1 MKALFRAL
9 LAIVGVLALVVVAGV
24 IYVTTFLDPNDL
36 KPRLVKAVKDQA
48 GLELALNGPLDWSF
62 YPRLGVSVED
72 AQTWLP
78 EQAHDQTPFASF
90 KRAEVGVSFAPL
102 LSGEVEVEGVFLDG
116 LKLDLKRDADGRG
129 NWESLLQHAADAA
142 ESGAADKALPPAKSA
157 GVAMA
162 DETQGDAGVSDGAE
176 GMAVNLDI
184 ASIQVTNGQ
193 ITYQDAASGLDM
205 TLNELALSSSN
216 VSPTKAFPVELSF
229 VAEGREPELR
239 STINLDGKV
248 ALDLQNGRHVLTGIS
263 LDTATSMPSLSEQSQ
278 QLALEIDTL
287 TLDTEQQRY
296 RIEGGELDASLN
308 EPSLGEKALPVK
320 ATFGAEADLAEGTAT
335 LSDLLLTSGSDLR
348 LSGALKASDITGE
361 ALSYSGQF
369 KLAPLSPKAW
379 MTRVGM
385 QAPQT
390 ARGDALTSLAFSSP
404 LKGDLSQVQLTN
416 LVMALDDTTINGR
429 LGSSFDASQI
439 TFDLDVDALNLD
451 DYLPPQTSEKTANLG
466 TGVTAGLVAPAYAAD
481 GDAEVLP
488 VELLRTLGLKG
499 QLDIANLT
507 ASGLEMRK
515 VSAKLSGQPGL
526 QQLDSLTASLY
537 GGSLAASAR
546 IDSRKTPLTM
556 SFGEKLTNLDIAP
569 FLKALAPEQDDILR
583 GRLTLNGD
591 YTTSTNQLDSMKRN
605 LNGSGDFEIRNG
617 EILDVNVSEK
627 MCTTVA
633 TLSGKTSSR
642 DWAAN
647 TPLERAQ
654 GSFKV
659 TNGVISNQDLALAI
673 PGIALD
679 GKGQLNLPTEAFD
692 YNVAARFI
700 EGTDDAACEVN
711 PRLVKLRFPVQCQG
725 NLSGEPGEWCGFDQK
740 GFQTAAAELA
750 KDEAKRKAGE
760 KVSEKLDEKL
770 DEDTRKKIDD
780 KLGEGASDKLKGA
793 IQGLFN

>member
-72 AQTWLP
+72 AEAWLP
-78 EQAHDQTPFASF
+78 EQERDQSPFASF
-90 KRAEVGVSFAPL
+90 TRAEVGVSFTPL

-116 LKLDLKRDADGRG
+116 LKLALERDAQGRG
-129 NWESLLQHAADAA
+129 NWESLLEHAATAA
-142 ESGAADKALPPAKSA
+142 DSGAADEALPPAKSA
-157 GVAMA
+157 GVALA
-162 DETQGDAGVSDGAE
+162 DDTTPSVQNGAGS
-176 GMAVNLDI
+176 MAVNLDI
-184 ASIQVTNGQ
+184 ASVQVTNGQ
-193 ITYQDAASGLDM
+193 IAYQDAASGLEM
-205 TLNELALSSSN
+205 TLNDVALTSSN
-216 VSPTKAFPVELSF
+216 VSPDKAFPVELSF
-229 VAEGREPELR
+229 VADGREPELQ
-239 STINLDGKV
+239 STVSLDGKV
-248 ALDLQNGRHVLTGIS
+248 ALDLQGGRHVLTGVS
-263 LDTATSMPSLSEQSQ
+263 LDTTTRMPSLGDKDQSV
-278 QLALEIDTL
+278 ALDIDTL
-287 TLDTEQQRY
+287 TLDTDKQLY
-296 RIEGGELDASLN
+296 LADGAELDATLHQAA
-308 EPSLGEKALPVK
+308 LGDKALPLK
-320 ATFGAEADLAEGTAT
+320 ATIGAEADLAAGTANLET
-335 LSDLLLTSGSDLR
+335 LLLTSGSDLR
-348 LSGALKASDITGE
+348 LSGALKAKDITGD

-385 QAPQT
+385 EAPQT
-390 ARGDALTSLAFSSP
+390 AKSSALTSLAFSSP
-404 LKGDLSQVQLTN
+404 FKGDMSQVQLTN

-451 DYLPPQTSEKTANLG
+451 DYLAPAGADEKTASLG
-466 TGVTAGLVAPAYAAD
+466 EALTAGVIAPVYAAD
-481 GDAEVLP
+481 GDAELLP
-488 VELLRTLGLKG
+488 VALLKTLGLQG
-499 QLDIANLT
+499 QLDIGTLI
-507 ASGLEMRK
+507 ASGLEMSK
-515 VSAKLSGQPGL
+515 VTAKLSGQPGV

-537 GGSLAASAR
+537 GGSLAANAR
-546 IDSRKTPLTM
+546 IDSRKTPLSM

-569 FLKALAPEQDDILR
+569 FLKALAPEQKDILR

-591 YTTSTNQLDSMKRN
+591 YTTSTNQIDSIKRN
-605 LNGSGDFEIRNG
+605 LNGKGNFEIRNG
-617 EILDVNVSEK
+617 EVLDVNISKE
-627 MCTTVA
+627 MCTAVA

-642 DWAAN
+642 EWKAN

-654 GSFKV
+654 GSFTV

-700 EGTDDAACEVN
+700 EGADDAACEVN
-711 PRLVKLRFPVQCQG
+711 PRLIKLRFPVQCQG

-740 GFQTAAAELA
+740 GFQSAAAELA

>member
-72 AQTWLP
+72 AEAWLP
-78 EQAHDQTPFASF
+78 EQERDQSPFASF
-90 KRAEVGVSFAPL
+90 TRAEVGVSFTPL

-116 LKLDLKRDADGRG
+116 LKLALERDAQGRG
-129 NWESLLQHAADAA
+129 NWESLLEHAATAA
-142 ESGAADKALPPAKSA
+142 DSGAADEALPPAKSA
-157 GVAMA
+157 GVALA
-162 DETQGDAGVSDGAE
+162 DDTTPSVQNGAGS
-176 GMAVNLDI
+176 MAVNLDI
-184 ASIQVTNGQ
+184 ASVQVTNGQ
-193 ITYQDAASGLDM
+193 IAYQDAASGLDM
-205 TLNELALSSSN
+205 TLNDVALTSSN
-216 VSPTKAFPVELSF
+216 VSPDKAFPVELSF
-229 VAEGREPELR
+229 VADGREPELQ
-239 STINLDGKV
+239 STVSLDGKV
-248 ALDLQNGRHVLTGIS
+248 ALDLQGGRHVLSGVS
-263 LDTATSMPSLSEQSQ
+263 LDTTTRMPSLGDKDQTV
-278 QLALEIDTL
+278 ALDIDTL
-287 TLDTEQQRY
+287 TLDTDKQLY
-296 RIEGGELDASLN
+296 LADGAELDATLHQAA
-308 EPSLGEKALPVK
+308 LGDKALPLK
-320 ATFGAEADLAEGTAT
+320 ATFGAEADLAAGTAN
-335 LSDLLLTSGSDLR
+335 LENLLLTSGSDLR
-348 LSGALKASDITGE
+348 LSGALKAKDITGD

-379 MTRVGM
+379 MARVGM
-385 QAPQT
+385 EAPQT
-390 ARGDALTSLAFSSP
+390 AKSSALTSLAFSSP
-404 LKGDLSQVQLTN
+404 FKGDMSQVQLTN

-451 DYLPPQTSEKTANLG
+451 DYLAPAGADEKTASLG
-466 TGVTAGLVAPAYAAD
+466 EALTAGVIAPVYAAD
-481 GDAEVLP
+481 GDAELLP
-488 VELLRTLGLKG
+488 VALLKTLGLQG
-499 QLDIANLT
+499 QLDIGTLI
-507 ASGLEMRK
+507 ASGLEMSK
-515 VSAKLSGQPGL
+515 VTAKLSGQPGV

-537 GGSLAASAR
+537 GGSLAANAR
-546 IDSRKTPLTM
+546 IDSRKTPLSM

-569 FLKALAPEQDDILR
+569 FLKALAPEQKDILR

-591 YTTSTNQLDSMKRN
+591 YTTSTNQIDSIKRN
-605 LNGSGDFEIRNG
+605 LNGKGNFEIRNG
-617 EILDVNVSEK
+617 EVLDVNISRE
-627 MCTTVA
+627 MCTAVA

-642 DWAAN
+642 EWKAN

-654 GSFKV
+654 GSFTV

-700 EGTDDAACEVN
+700 EGADDAACEVN
-711 PRLVKLRFPVQCQG
+711 PRLIKLRFPVQCQG

-740 GFQTAAAELA
+740 GFQSAAAELA

>member
-72 AQTWLP
+72 AEAWLP
-78 EQAHDQTPFASF
+78 EQERDQSPFASF
-90 KRAEVGVSFAPL
+90 TRAEVGVSFTPL

-116 LKLDLKRDADGRG
+116 LKLALERDAQGRG
-129 NWESLLQHAADAA
+129 NWESLLEHAATAA
-142 ESGAADKALPPAKSA
+142 DSGAADEALPPAKSA
-157 GVAMA
+157 GVALA
-162 DETQGDAGVSDGAE
+162 DDTTPSVQNGAGS
-176 GMAVNLDI
+176 MAVNLDI
-184 ASIQVTNGQ
+184 ASVQVTNGQ
-193 ITYQDAASGLDM
+193 IAYQDAASGLDM
-205 TLNELALSSSN
+205 TLNDVALTSSN
-216 VSPTKAFPVELSF
+216 VSPDKAFPVELSF
-229 VAEGREPELR
+229 VADGREPELQ
-239 STINLDGKV
+239 STVSLDGKV
-248 ALDLQNGRHVLTGIS
+248 ALDLQGGRHVLTGVS
-263 LDTATSMPSLSEQSQ
+263 LDTTTRMPSLGDKDQSV
-278 QLALEIDTL
+278 ALDIDTL
-287 TLDTEQQRY
+287 TLDTDKQLY
-296 RIEGGELDASLN
+296 LADGAELDATLHQAA
-308 EPSLGEKALPVK
+308 LGDKALPLK
-320 ATFGAEADLAEGTAT
+320 ATFGAEADLAAGTAN
-335 LSDLLLTSGSDLR
+335 LENLLLTSGSDLR
-348 LSGALKASDITGE
+348 LSGALKAKDITGD

-385 QAPQT
+385 EAPQT
-390 ARGDALTSLAFSSP
+390 AKSSALTSLAFSSP
-404 LKGDLSQVQLTN
+404 FKGDMSQVQLTN

-451 DYLPPQTSEKTANLG
+451 DYLAPAGADEKTASLG
-466 TGVTAGLVAPAYAAD
+466 EALTAGVIAPVYAAD
-481 GDAEVLP
+481 GDAELLP
-488 VELLRTLGLKG
+488 VALLKTLGLQG
-499 QLDIANLT
+499 QLDIGTLIAT
-507 ASGLEMRK
+507 GLEMSK
-515 VSAKLSGQPGL
+515 VTAKLSGQPGV

-537 GGSLAASAR
+537 GGSLAANAR
-546 IDSRKTPLTM
+546 IDSRKTPLSM

-569 FLKALAPEQDDILR
+569 FLKALAPEQKDILR

-591 YTTSTNQLDSMKRN
+591 YTTSTNQIDSIKRN
-605 LNGSGDFEIRNG
+605 LNGKGNFEIRNG
-617 EILDVNVSEK
+617 EVLDVNISKE
-627 MCTTVA
+627 MCTAVA

-642 DWAAN
+642 EWKAN

-654 GSFKV
+654 GSFTV

-700 EGTDDAACEVN
+700 EGADDAACEVN
-711 PRLVKLRFPVQCQG
+711 PRLIKLRFPVQCQG

-740 GFQTAAAELA
+740 GFQSAAAELA

-793 IQGLFN
+793 IKGLFN

>member
-72 AQTWLP
+72 AEAWLP
-78 EQAHDQTPFASF
+78 EQERDQSPFASF
-90 KRAEVGVSFAPL
+90 TRAEVGVSFTPL

-116 LKLDLKRDADGRG
+116 LKLALERDAQGRG
-129 NWESLLQHAADAA
+129 NWESLLEHAATAA
-142 ESGAADKALPPAKSA
+142 DSGAADEALPPAKSA
-157 GVAMA
+157 GVALA
-162 DETQGDAGVSDGAE
+162 DDTTPSVQNGAGS
-176 GMAVNLDI
+176 MAVNLDI
-184 ASIQVTNGQ
+184 ASVQVTNGQ
-193 ITYQDAASGLDM
+193 IAYQDAASGLDM
-205 TLNELALSSSN
+205 TLNDVALTSSN
-216 VSPTKAFPVELSF
+216 VSPDKAFPVELSF
-229 VAEGREPELR
+229 VADGREPELQ
-239 STINLDGKV
+239 STVSLDGKV
-248 ALDLQNGRHVLTGIS
+248 ALDLQGGRHVLTGVS
-263 LDTATSMPSLSEQSQ
+263 LDTTTRMPSLGDKDQSV
-278 QLALEIDTL
+278 ALDIDTL
-287 TLDTEQQRY
+287 TLDTDKQLY
-296 RIEGGELDASLN
+296 LADGAELDATLHQAA
-308 EPSLGEKALPVK
+308 LGDKALPLK
-320 ATFGAEADLAEGTAT
+320 ATFGAEADLAAGTAN
-335 LSDLLLTSGSDLR
+335 LENLLLTSGSDLR
-348 LSGALKASDITGE
+348 LSGALKAKDITGD

-385 QAPQT
+385 EAPQT
-390 ARGDALTSLAFSSP
+390 AKSSALTSLAFSSP
-404 LKGDLSQVQLTN
+404 FKGDMSQVQLTN

-451 DYLPPQTSEKTANLG
+451 DYLAPAGADEKTASLG
-466 TGVTAGLVAPAYAAD
+466 EALTAGVIAPVYAAD
-481 GDAEVLP
+481 GDAELLP
-488 VELLRTLGLKG
+488 VALLKTLGLQG
-499 QLDIANLT
+499 QLDIGTLI
-507 ASGLEMRK
+507 ASGLEMSK
-515 VSAKLSGQPGL
+515 VTAKLSGQPGV
-526 QQLDSLTASLY
+526 QQLDSLTATLY
-537 GGSLAASAR
+537 GGSLAANAR
-546 IDSRKTPLTM
+546 IDSRKTPLSM

-569 FLKALAPEQDDILR
+569 FLKALAPEQKDILR

-591 YTTSTNQLDSMKRN
+591 YTTSTNQIDSIKRN
-605 LNGSGDFEIRNG
+605 LNGKGNFEIRNG
-617 EILDVNVSEK
+617 EVLDVNISKE
-627 MCTTVA
+627 MCTAVA

-642 DWAAN
+642 EWKAN

-654 GSFKV
+654 GSFTV

-700 EGTDDAACEVN
+700 EGADDAACEVN
-711 PRLVKLRFPVQCQG
+711 PRLIKLRFPVQCQG

-740 GFQTAAAELA
+740 GFQSAAAELA

>member
-72 AQTWLP
+72 AEAWLP
-78 EQAHDQTPFASF
+78 EQERDQSPFASF
-90 KRAEVGVSFAPL
+90 TRAEVGVSFTPL

-116 LKLDLKRDADGRG
+116 LKLALERDAQGRG
-129 NWESLLQHAADAA
+129 NWESLLEHAATAA
-142 ESGAADKALPPAKSA
+142 DSGAADEALPPAKSA
-157 GVAMA
+157 GVALA
-162 DETQGDAGVSDGAE
+162 DDTTPSVQNGAGS
-176 GMAVNLDI
+176 MAVNLDI
-184 ASIQVTNGQ
+184 ASVQVTNGQ
-193 ITYQDAASGLDM
+193 IAYQDAASGLEM
-205 TLNELALSSSN
+205 TLNDVALTSSN
-216 VSPTKAFPVELSF
+216 VSPDKAFPVELSF
-229 VAEGREPELR
+229 VADGREPELQ
-239 STINLDGKV
+239 STVSLDGKV
-248 ALDLQNGRHVLTGIS
+248 ALDLQGGRHVLTGVS
-263 LDTATSMPSLSEQSQ
+263 LDTTTRMPSLGDKDQSV
-278 QLALEIDTL
+278 ALDIDTL
-287 TLDTEQQRY
+287 TLDTDKQLY
-296 RIEGGELDASLN
+296 LADGAELDATLHQAA
-308 EPSLGEKALPVK
+308 LGDKALPLK
-320 ATFGAEADLAEGTAT
+320 ATFGAEADLAAGTAN
-335 LSDLLLTSGSDLR
+335 LENLLLTSGSDLR
-348 LSGALKASDITGE
+348 LSGALKAKDITGD

-385 QAPQT
+385 EAPQT
-390 ARGDALTSLAFSSP
+390 AKSSALTSLAFSSP
-404 LKGDLSQVQLTN
+404 FKGDMSQVQLTN

-451 DYLPPQTSEKTANLG
+451 DYLAPAGADEKTASLG
-466 TGVTAGLVAPAYAAD
+466 EALTAGVIAPVYAAD
-481 GDAEVLP
+481 GDAELLP
-488 VELLRTLGLKG
+488 VALLKTLGLQG
-499 QLDIANLT
+499 QLDIGTLI
-507 ASGLEMRK
+507 ASGLEMSK
-515 VSAKLSGQPGL
+515 VTAKLSGQPGV

-537 GGSLAASAR
+537 GGSLAANAR
-546 IDSRKTPLTM
+546 IDSRKTPLSM

-569 FLKALAPEQDDILR
+569 FLKALAPEQKDILR

-591 YTTSTNQLDSMKRN
+591 YTTSTNQIDSIKRN
-605 LNGSGDFEIRNG
+605 LNGKGNFEIRNG
-617 EILDVNVSEK
+617 EVLDVNISKE
-627 MCTTVA
+627 MCTAVA

-642 DWAAN
+642 EWKAN

-654 GSFKV
+654 GSFTV

-700 EGTDDAACEVN
+700 EGADDAACEVN
-711 PRLVKLRFPVQCQG
+711 PRLIKLRFPVQCQG

-740 GFQTAAAELA
+740 GFQSAAAELA

>member
-72 AQTWLP
+72 AEAWLP
-78 EQAHDQTPFASF
+78 EQERDQSPFASF
-90 KRAEVGVSFAPL
+90 TRAEVGVSFTPL

-116 LKLDLKRDADGRG
+116 LKLALERDAQGRG
-129 NWESLLQHAADAA
+129 NWESLLEHAATAA
-142 ESGAADKALPPAKSA
+142 DSGAADEALPPAKSA
-157 GVAMA
+157 GVALA
-162 DETQGDAGVSDGAE
+162 DDTTPSVQNGAGS
-176 GMAVNLDI
+176 MAVNLDI
-184 ASIQVTNGQ
+184 ASVQVTNGQ
-193 ITYQDAASGLDM
+193 IAYQDAASGLDM
-205 TLNELALSSSN
+205 TLNDVALTSSN
-216 VSPTKAFPVELSF
+216 VSPDKAFPVELSF
-229 VAEGREPELR
+229 VADGREPELQ
-239 STINLDGKV
+239 STVSLDGKV
-248 ALDLQNGRHVLTGIS
+248 ALDLQSGRHVLTGVS
-263 LDTATSMPSLSEQSQ
+263 LDTTTRMPSLGDKDQSV
-278 QLALEIDTL
+278 ALDIDTL
-287 TLDTEQQRY
+287 TLDTDKQLY
-296 RIEGGELDASLN
+296 LADGAELDATLHQAA
-308 EPSLGEKALPVK
+308 LGDKALPLK
-320 ATFGAEADLAEGTAT
+320 ATFGAEADLAAGTAN
-335 LSDLLLTSGSDLR
+335 LENLLLTSGSDLR
-348 LSGALKASDITGE
+348 LSGALKAKDITGD

-385 QAPQT
+385 EAPQT
-390 ARGDALTSLAFSSP
+390 AKSSALTSLAFSSP
-404 LKGDLSQVQLTN
+404 FKGDMSQVQLTN

-451 DYLPPQTSEKTANLG
+451 DYLAPAGADEKTASLG
-466 TGVTAGLVAPAYAAD
+466 EALTAGVIAPVYAAD
-481 GDAEVLP
+481 GDAELLP
-488 VELLRTLGLKG
+488 VALLKTLGLQG
-499 QLDIANLT
+499 QLDIGTLI
-507 ASGLEMRK
+507 ASGLEMSK
-515 VSAKLSGQPGL
+515 VTAKLSGQPGV

-537 GGSLAASAR
+537 GGSLAANAR
-546 IDSRKTPLTM
+546 IDSRKTPLSM

-569 FLKALAPEQDDILR
+569 FLKALAPEQKDILR

-591 YTTSTNQLDSMKRN
+591 YTTSTNQIDSIKRN
-605 LNGSGDFEIRNG
+605 LNGKGNFEIRNG
-617 EILDVNVSEK
+617 EVLDVNISRE
-627 MCTTVA
+627 MCTAVA

-642 DWAAN
+642 EWKAN

-654 GSFKV
+654 GSFTV

-700 EGTDDAACEVN
+700 EGADDAACEVN
-711 PRLVKLRFPVQCQG
+711 PRLIKLRFPVQCQG

-740 GFQTAAAELA
+740 GFQSAAAELA
-750 KDEAKRKAGE
+750 KDEAKRKAG
-760 KVSEKLDEKL
+760 EKLDEKL

>member
-24 IYVTTFLDPNDL
+24 IYATTFLDPNDL

-72 AQTWLP
+72 AEAWLP
-78 EQAHDQTPFASF
+78 EQERDQSPFASF
-90 KRAEVGVSFAPL
+90 TRAEVGVSFTPL

-116 LKLDLKRDADGRG
+116 LKLALERDAQGRG
-129 NWESLLQHAADAA
+129 NWESLLEHAATAA
-142 ESGAADKALPPAKSA
+142 DSGAADEALPPAKSA
-157 GVAMA
+157 GVALA
-162 DETQGDAGVSDGAE
+162 DDTTPSVQNGAGS
-176 GMAVNLDI
+176 MAVNLDI
-184 ASIQVTNGQ
+184 ASVQVTNGQ
-193 ITYQDAASGLDM
+193 IAYQDAASGLEM
-205 TLNELALSSSN
+205 TLNDVALTSSN
-216 VSPTKAFPVELSF
+216 VSPDKAFPVELSF
-229 VAEGREPELR
+229 VADGREPELQ
-239 STINLDGKV
+239 STVSLDGKV
-248 ALDLQNGRHVLTGIS
+248 ALDLQGGRHVLTGVS
-263 LDTATSMPSLSEQSQ
+263 LDTTTRMPSLGDKDQSV
-278 QLALEIDTL
+278 ALDIDTL
-287 TLDTEQQRY
+287 TLDTDKQLY
-296 RIEGGELDASLN
+296 LADGAELDATLHQAA
-308 EPSLGEKALPVK
+308 LGDKALPLK
-320 ATFGAEADLAEGTAT
+320 ATFGAEADLAAGTAN
-335 LSDLLLTSGSDLR
+335 LENLLLTSGSDLR
-348 LSGALKASDITGE
+348 LSGALKAKDITGD

-385 QAPQT
+385 EAPQT
-390 ARGDALTSLAFSSP
+390 AKSSALTSLAFSSP
-404 LKGDLSQVQLTN
+404 FKGDMSQVQLTN

-451 DYLPPQTSEKTANLG
+451 DYLAPAGADEKTASLG
-466 TGVTAGLVAPAYAAD
+466 EALTAGVIAPVYAAD
-481 GDAEVLP
+481 GDAELLP
-488 VELLRTLGLKG
+488 VALLKTLGLQG
-499 QLDIANLT
+499 QLDIGTLI
-507 ASGLEMRK
+507 ASGLEMSK
-515 VSAKLSGQPGL
+515 VTAKLSGQPGV

-537 GGSLAASAR
+537 GGSLAANAR
-546 IDSRKTPLTM
+546 IDSRKTPLSM

-569 FLKALAPEQDDILR
+569 FLKALAPEQKDILR

-591 YTTSTNQLDSMKRN
+591 YTTSTNQIDSIKRN
-605 LNGSGDFEIRNG
+605 LNGKGNFEIRNG
-617 EILDVNVSEK
+617 EVLDVNISKE
-627 MCTTVA
+627 MCTAVA

-642 DWAAN
+642 EWKAN

-654 GSFKV
+654 GSFTV

-700 EGTDDAACEVN
+700 EGADDAACEVN
-711 PRLVKLRFPVQCQG
+711 PRLIKLRFPVQCQG

-740 GFQTAAAELA
+740 GFQSAAAELA

>member
-72 AQTWLP
+72 AEAWLP
-78 EQAHDQTPFASF
+78 EQERDQSPFASF
-90 KRAEVGVSFAPL
+90 TRAEVGVSFTPL

-116 LKLDLKRDADGRG
+116 LKLALERDAQGRG
-129 NWESLLQHAADAA
+129 NWESLLEHAATAA
-142 ESGAADKALPPAKSA
+142 DSGAADEALPPAKSA
-157 GVAMA
+157 GVALA
-162 DETQGDAGVSDGAE
+162 DDTTPSVQNGAGS
-176 GMAVNLDI
+176 MAVNLDI
-184 ASIQVTNGQ
+184 ASVQVTNGQ
-193 ITYQDAASGLDM
+193 IAYQDAASGLDM
-205 TLNELALSSSN
+205 TLNDVALTSTN
-216 VSPTKAFPVELSF
+216 VSPDKAFPVELSF
-229 VAEGREPELR
+229 VADGREPELQ
-239 STINLDGKV
+239 STVSLDGKV
-248 ALDLQNGRHVLTGIS
+248 ALDLQGGRHVLSGVS
-263 LDTATSMPSLSEQSQ
+263 LDTTTRMPSLGDKDQSV
-278 QLALEIDTL
+278 ALDIDTL
-287 TLDTEQQRY
+287 TLDTDKQLY
-296 RIEGGELDASLN
+296 LADGAELDATLHQAA
-308 EPSLGEKALPVK
+308 LGDKALPLK
-320 ATFGAEADLAEGTAT
+320 ATFGAEADLAAGTAN
-335 LSDLLLTSGSDLR
+335 LENLLLTSGSDLR
-348 LSGALKASDITGE
+348 LSGALKAKDITGD

-385 QAPQT
+385 EAPQT
-390 ARGDALTSLAFSSP
+390 AKSSALTSLAFSSP
-404 LKGDLSQVQLTN
+404 FKGDMSQVQLTN

-451 DYLPPQTSEKTANLG
+451 DYLAPAGADEKTASLG
-466 TGVTAGLVAPAYAAD
+466 EALTAGVIAPVYAAD
-481 GDAEVLP
+481 GDAELLP
-488 VELLRTLGLKG
+488 VALLKTLGLQG
-499 QLDIANLT
+499 QLDIGTLI
-507 ASGLEMRK
+507 ASGLEMSK
-515 VSAKLSGQPGL
+515 VTAKLSGQPGV

-537 GGSLAASAR
+537 GGSLAANAR
-546 IDSRKTPLTM
+546 IDSRKTPLSM

-569 FLKALAPEQDDILR
+569 FLKALAPEQKDILR

-591 YTTSTNQLDSMKRN
+591 YTTSTNQIDSIKRN
-605 LNGSGDFEIRNG
+605 LNGKGNFEIRNG
-617 EILDVNVSEK
+617 EVLDANISKE
-627 MCTTVA
+627 MCTAVA

-642 DWAAN
+642 EWKAN

-654 GSFKV
+654 GSFTV

-700 EGTDDAACEVN
+700 EGADDAACEVN
-711 PRLVKLRFPVQCQG
+711 PRLIKLRFPVQCQG

-740 GFQTAAAELA
+740 GFQSAAAELA

>member
-72 AQTWLP
+72 AEAWLP
-78 EQAHDQTPFASF
+78 EQERDQSPFASF
-90 KRAEVGVSFAPL
+90 TRAEVGVSFTPL

-116 LKLDLKRDADGRG
+116 LKLALERDAQGRG
-129 NWESLLQHAADAA
+129 NWESLLEHAATAA
-142 ESGAADKALPPAKSA
+142 DSGAAEEALPPAKSA
-157 GVAMA
+157 GVALA
-162 DETQGDAGVSDGAE
+162 DDTTPSVQNGAGS
-176 GMAVNLDI
+176 MAVNLDI
-184 ASIQVTNGQ
+184 ASVQVTNGQ
-193 ITYQDAASGLDM
+193 IAYQDAASGLDM
-205 TLNELALSSSN
+205 TLNDVALTSSN
-216 VSPTKAFPVELSF
+216 VSPDKAFPVELSF
-229 VAEGREPELR
+229 VADGREPELQ
-239 STINLDGKV
+239 STVSLDGKV
-248 ALDLQNGRHVLTGIS
+248 ALDLQGGRHVLTGVS
-263 LDTATSMPSLSEQSQ
+263 LDTTTRMPSLGDKDQSV
-278 QLALEIDTL
+278 ALDIDTL
-287 TLDTEQQRY
+287 TLDTDKQLY
-296 RIEGGELDASLN
+296 LADGAELDATLHQAA
-308 EPSLGEKALPVK
+308 LGDKALPLK
-320 ATFGAEADLAEGTAT
+320 ATFGAEADLAAGTAN
-335 LSDLLLTSGSDLR
+335 LENLLLTSGSDLR
-348 LSGALKASDITGE
+348 LSGALKAKDITGD

-385 QAPQT
+385 EAPQT
-390 ARGDALTSLAFSSP
+390 AKSSALTSLAFSSP
-404 LKGDLSQVQLTN
+404 FKGDMSQVQLTN

-451 DYLPPQTSEKTANLG
+451 DYLAPAGADEKTASLG
-466 TGVTAGLVAPAYAAD
+466 EALTAGVIAPVYAAD
-481 GDAEVLP
+481 GDAELLP
-488 VELLRTLGLKG
+488 VALLKTLGLQG
-499 QLDIANLT
+499 QLDIGTLI
-507 ASGLEMRK
+507 ASGLEMSK
-515 VSAKLSGQPGL
+515 VTAKLSGQPGV

-537 GGSLAASAR
+537 GGSLAANAR
-546 IDSRKTPLTM
+546 IDSRKTPLSM

-569 FLKALAPEQDDILR
+569 FLKALAPEQKDILR

-591 YTTSTNQLDSMKRN
+591 YTTSTNQIDSIKRN
-605 LNGSGDFEIRNG
+605 LNGKGNFEIRNG
-617 EILDVNVSEK
+617 EVLDVNISRE
-627 MCTTVA
+627 MCTAVA

-642 DWAAN
+642 EWKAN

-654 GSFKV
+654 GSFTV

-700 EGTDDAACEVN
+700 EGADDAACEVN
-711 PRLVKLRFPVQCQG
+711 PRLIKLRFPVQCQG

-740 GFQTAAAELA
+740 GFQSAAAELA

>member
-72 AQTWLP
+72 AEAWLP
-78 EQAHDQTPFASF
+78 EQERDQSPFASF
-90 KRAEVGVSFAPL
+90 TRAEVGVSFTPL

-116 LKLDLKRDADGRG
+116 LKLALERDAQGRG
-129 NWESLLQHAADAA
+129 NWESLLEHAATAA
-142 ESGAADKALPPAKSA
+142 DSGAADEALPPAKSA
-157 GVAMA
+157 GVALA
-162 DETQGDAGVSDGAE
+162 DDTTPSVQNGAGS
-176 GMAVNLDI
+176 MAVNLDI
-184 ASIQVTNGQ
+184 ASVQVTNGQ
-193 ITYQDAASGLDM
+193 IAYQDAASGLEM
-205 TLNELALSSSN
+205 TLNDVALTSSN
-216 VSPTKAFPVELSF
+216 VSPDKAFPVELSF
-229 VAEGREPELR
+229 VADGREPELQ
-239 STINLDGKV
+239 STVSLDGKV
-248 ALDLQNGRHVLTGIS
+248 ALDLQGGRHVLTGVS
-263 LDTATSMPSLSEQSQ
+263 LDTTTRMPSLGDKDQSV
-278 QLALEIDTL
+278 ALDIDTL
-287 TLDTEQQRY
+287 TLDTDKQLY
-296 RIEGGELDASLN
+296 LADGAELDATLHQAA
-308 EPSLGEKALPVK
+308 LGDKALPLK
-320 ATFGAEADLAEGTAT
+320 ATFGAEADLAAGTAN
-335 LSDLLLTSGSDLR
+335 LENLLLTSGSDLR
-348 LSGALKASDITGE
+348 LSGALKAKDITGD

-385 QAPQT
+385 EAPQT
-390 ARGDALTSLAFSSP
+390 AKSSALTSLAFSSP
-404 LKGDLSQVQLTN
+404 FKGDMSQVQLTN

-451 DYLPPQTSEKTANLG
+451 DYLAPAGADEKTASLG
-466 TGVTAGLVAPAYAAD
+466 EALTAGVIAPVYAAD
-481 GDAEVLP
+481 GDAELLP
-488 VELLRTLGLKG
+488 VALLKTLGLQG
-499 QLDIANLT
+499 QLDIGTLI
-507 ASGLEMRK
+507 ASGLEMSK
-515 VSAKLSGQPGL
+515 VTAKLSGQPGV

-537 GGSLAASAR
+537 GGSLAANAR
-546 IDSRKTPLTM
+546 IDSRKTPLSM

-569 FLKALAPEQDDILR
+569 FLKALAPEQKDILR

-591 YTTSTNQLDSMKRN
+591 YTTSTNQIDSIKRN
-605 LNGSGDFEIRNG
+605 LNGKGNFEIRNG
-617 EILDVNVSEK
+617 EVLDVNISKE
-627 MCTTVA
+627 MCTAVA

-642 DWAAN
+642 EWKAN

-654 GSFKV
+654 GSFTV

-700 EGTDDAACEVN
+700 EGADDAACEVN
-711 PRLVKLRFPVQCQG
+711 PRLIKLRFPVQCQG
-725 NLSGEPGEWCGFDQK
+725 NLNGEPGEWCGFDQK
-740 GFQTAAAELA
+740 GFQSAAAELA

>member
-72 AQTWLP
+72 AEAWLP
-78 EQAHDQTPFASF
+78 EQERDHSPFASF
-90 KRAEVGVSFAPL
+90 TRAEVGVSFTPL

-116 LKLDLKRDADGRG
+116 LKLALERDAQGRG
-129 NWESLLQHAADAA
+129 NWESLLDHAATAA
-142 ESGAADKALPPAKSA
+142 DSGAADEALPPAKSA
-157 GVAMA
+157 GVALA
-162 DETQGDAGVSDGAE
+162 DDTTPSVQNGAGS
-176 GMAVNLDI
+176 MAVNLDI
-184 ASIQVTNGQ
+184 ASVQVTNGQ
-193 ITYQDAASGLDM
+193 IAYQDAASGLDM
-205 TLNELALSSSN
+205 TLNDVALTSSN
-216 VSPTKAFPVELSF
+216 VSPDKAFPVELSF
-229 VAEGREPELR
+229 VADGREPELQ
-239 STINLDGKV
+239 STVSLDGKV
-248 ALDLQNGRHVLTGIS
+248 ALDLQGGRHVLTGVS
-263 LDTATSMPSLSEQSQ
+263 LDTTTRMPSLGDKDQSV
-278 QLALEIDTL
+278 ALDIDTL
-287 TLDTEQQRY
+287 TLDTDKQLY
-296 RIEGGELDASLN
+296 LADGAELDATLHQAA
-308 EPSLGEKALPVK
+308 LGDKALPLK
-320 ATFGAEADLAEGTAT
+320 ATFAAEADLAAGTAN
-335 LSDLLLTSGSDLR
+335 LENLLLTSGSDLR
-348 LSGALKASDITGE
+348 LSGALKAKDITGD
-361 ALSYSGQF
+361 ALSYTGQF

-379 MTRVGM
+379 MTRVGI

-390 ARGDALTSLAFSSP
+390 AKSSALTSLAFSSP
-404 LKGDLSQVQLTN
+404 FKGDMSQVQLTN

-451 DYLPPQTSEKTANLG
+451 DYLAPAGADEKTASLG
-466 TGVTAGLVAPAYAAD
+466 EALTAGVIAPVYAAD
-481 GDAEVLP
+481 GDAELLP
-488 VELLRTLGLKG
+488 VALLKTLGLQG
-499 QLDIANLT
+499 QLDIGTLI
-507 ASGLEMRK
+507 ASGLEMSK
-515 VSAKLSGQPGL
+515 VTAKLSGQPGV

-537 GGSLAASAR
+537 GGSLAANAR
-546 IDSRKTPLTM
+546 IDSRKTPLSM

-569 FLKALAPEQDDILR
+569 FLKALAPEQQDILR

-591 YTTSTNQLDSMKRN
+591 YTTSTNQIDSIKRN
-605 LNGSGDFEIRNG
+605 LNGKGNFEIRNG
-617 EILDVNVSEK
+617 EVLDVNISRE
-627 MCTTVA
+627 MCTAVA

-642 DWAAN
+642 EWKAN

-654 GSFKV
+654 GSFTV

-700 EGTDDAACEVN
+700 EGADDAACEVN
-711 PRLVKLRFPVQCQG
+711 PRLIKLRFPVQCQG

-740 GFQTAAAELA
+740 GFQSAAADLA

-760 KVSEKLDEKL
+760 KVNEKLDEKL
-770 DEDTRKKIDD
+770 DEDTRKKIDE

>member
-72 AQTWLP
+72 AEAWLP
-78 EQAHDQTPFASF
+78 EQERDQSPFASF
-90 KRAEVGVSFAPL
+90 TRAEVGVSFTPL

-116 LKLDLKRDADGRG
+116 LKLALERDAQGRG
-129 NWESLLQHAADAA
+129 NWESLLEHAATAA
-142 ESGAADKALPPAKSA
+142 DSGAADEALPPAKSA
-157 GVAMA
+157 GVALA
-162 DETQGDAGVSDGAE
+162 DDTTPSVQNGAGS
-176 GMAVNLDI
+176 MAVNLDI
-184 ASIQVTNGQ
+184 ASVQVTNGQ
-193 ITYQDAASGLDM
+193 IAYQDAASGLDM
-205 TLNELALSSSN
+205 TLNDVALTSSN
-216 VSPTKAFPVELSF
+216 VSPDKAFPVELSF
-229 VAEGREPELR
+229 VADGREPKLQ
-239 STINLDGKV
+239 STVSLDGKV
-248 ALDLQNGRHVLTGIS
+248 ALDLQGGRHVLSGVS
-263 LDTATSMPSLSEQSQ
+263 LDTTTRMPSLGDKDQSV
-278 QLALEIDTL
+278 ALDIDTL
-287 TLDTEQQRY
+287 TLDTDKQLY
-296 RIEGGELDASLN
+296 LADGAELDATLHQAA
-308 EPSLGEKALPVK
+308 LGDKALPLK
-320 ATFGAEADLAEGTAT
+320 ATFGAEADLAAGTAN
-335 LSDLLLTSGSDLR
+335 LENLLLTSGSDLR
-348 LSGALKASDITGE
+348 LSGALKAKDITGD

-385 QAPQT
+385 EAPQT
-390 ARGDALTSLAFSSP
+390 AKSSALTSLAFSSP
-404 LKGDLSQVQLTN
+404 FKGDMSQVQLTN

-451 DYLPPQTSEKTANLG
+451 DYLAPAGADEKTASLG
-466 TGVTAGLVAPAYAAD
+466 EALTAGVIAPVYAAD
-481 GDAEVLP
+481 GDAELLP
-488 VELLRTLGLKG
+488 VALLKTLGLQG
-499 QLDIANLT
+499 QLDIGTLI
-507 ASGLEMRK
+507 ASGLEMSK
-515 VSAKLSGQPGL
+515 VTAKLSGQPGV

-537 GGSLAASAR
+537 GGSLAANAR
-546 IDSRKTPLTM
+546 IDSRKTPLSM

-569 FLKALAPEQDDILR
+569 FLKALAPEQKDILR

-591 YTTSTNQLDSMKRN
+591 YTTSTNQIDSIKRN
-605 LNGSGDFEIRNG
+605 LNGKGNFEIRNG
-617 EILDVNVSEK
+617 EVLDVNISKE
-627 MCTTVA
+627 MCTAVA

-642 DWAAN
+642 EWKAN

-654 GSFKV
+654 GSFTV

-700 EGTDDAACEVN
+700 EGADDAACEVN
-711 PRLVKLRFPVQCQG
+711 PRLIKLRFPVQCQG

-740 GFQTAAAELA
+740 GFHSAAAELA
-750 KDEAKRKAGE
+750 KDEAKRKTGE

>member
-72 AQTWLP
+72 AEAWLP
-78 EQAHDQTPFASF
+78 EQERDQSPFASF
-90 KRAEVGVSFAPL
+90 TRAEVGVSFTPL

-116 LKLDLKRDADGRG
+116 LKLALERDAQGRG
-129 NWESLLQHAADAA
+129 NWESLLEHAATAA
-142 ESGAADKALPPAKSA
+142 DSGAADEALPPVKSA
-157 GVAMA
+157 GVALA
-162 DETQGDAGVSDGAE
+162 DDTTPSVQNGAGS
-176 GMAVNLDI
+176 MAVNLDI
-184 ASIQVTNGQ
+184 ASVQVTNGQ
-193 ITYQDAASGLDM
+193 IAYQDAASGLDM
-205 TLNELALSSSN
+205 TLNDVALTSSN
-216 VSPTKAFPVELSF
+216 VSPDKAFPVELSF
-229 VAEGREPELR
+229 VADGREPELQ
-239 STINLDGKV
+239 STVSLDGKV
-248 ALDLQNGRHVLTGIS
+248 ALDLQGGRHVLTGVS
-263 LDTATSMPSLSEQSQ
+263 LDTTTRMPSLGDKDQSV
-278 QLALEIDTL
+278 ALDIDTL
-287 TLDTEQQRY
+287 TLDTDKQLY
-296 RIEGGELDASLN
+296 LADGAELDATLHQAA
-308 EPSLGEKALPVK
+308 LGDKALPLK
-320 ATFGAEADLAEGTAT
+320 ATFGAEADLAAGTAN
-335 LSDLLLTSGSDLR
+335 LENLLLTSGSDLR
-348 LSGALKASDITGE
+348 LSGALKAKDITGD

-379 MTRVGM
+379 MTRVGI

-390 ARGDALTSLAFSSP
+390 ARSSALTSLAFSSP
-404 LKGDLSQVQLTN
+404 FKGDMSQVQLTN

-439 TFDLDVDALNLD
+439 TFDLDVDAFNLD
-451 DYLPPQTSEKTANLG
+451 DYLAPAGADEKTASLG
-466 TGVTAGLVAPAYAAD
+466 EALTAGVIAPVYAAD
-481 GDAEVLP
+481 GDAELLP
-488 VELLRTLGLKG
+488 VALLKTLGLQG
-499 QLDIANLT
+499 QLDIGTLI
-507 ASGLEMRK
+507 ASGLEMSK
-515 VSAKLSGQPGL
+515 VTAKLSGQPGV

-537 GGSLAASAR
+537 GGSLAANAR
-546 IDSRKTPLTM
+546 IDSRKTPLSM

-569 FLKALAPEQDDILR
+569 FLKALAPEQKDILR

-591 YTTSTNQLDSMKRN
+591 YTTSTNQIDSIKRN
-605 LNGSGDFEIRNG
+605 LNGKGSFEIRNG
-617 EILDVNVSEK
+617 EVLDVNISRE
-627 MCTTVA
+627 MCTAVA

-642 DWAAN
+642 EWKAN

-654 GSFKV
+654 GSFTV

-700 EGTDDAACEVN
+700 EGADDAACAVN
-711 PRLVKLRFPVQCQG
+711 PRLIKLRFPVQCQG

-740 GFQTAAAELA
+740 GFQSAAAELA
-750 KDEAKRKAGE
+750 KEEAKRKAGE

>member
-72 AQTWLP
+72 AEAWLP
-78 EQAHDQTPFASF
+78 EQERDQSPFASF
-90 KRAEVGVSFAPL
+90 TRAEVGVSFTPL

-116 LKLDLKRDADGRG
+116 LKLALERDAQGRG
-129 NWESLLQHAADAA
+129 NWESLLDHAATAA
-142 ESGAADKALPPAKSA
+142 DSGAADEALPPAKSA
-157 GVAMA
+157 GVALA
-162 DETQGDAGVSDGAE
+162 DDTTPSVQNGAGS
-176 GMAVNLDI
+176 MAVNLDI
-184 ASIQVTNGQ
+184 ASVQVTNGQ
-193 ITYQDAASGLDM
+193 IAYQDAASGLDM
-205 TLNELALSSSN
+205 TLNDVALTSSN
-216 VSPTKAFPVELSF
+216 VSPDKAFPVELSF
-229 VAEGREPELR
+229 VADGREPELQ
-239 STINLDGKV
+239 STVSLDGKV
-248 ALDLQNGRHVLTGIS
+248 ALDLQGGRHVLTGVS
-263 LDTATSMPSLSEQSQ
+263 LDTTTRMPSLGDKDQSV
-278 QLALEIDTL
+278 ALDIDTL
-287 TLDTEQQRY
+287 TLDTDKQLY
-296 RIEGGELDASLN
+296 LADGAELDATLHQAA
-308 EPSLGEKALPVK
+308 LGDKALPLK
-320 ATFGAEADLAEGTAT
+320 ATFAAEADLAAGTAN
-335 LSDLLLTSGSDLR
+335 LENLLLTSGSDLR
-348 LSGALKASDITGE
+348 LSGALKAKDITGD
-361 ALSYSGQF
+361 ALSYTGQF

-379 MTRVGM
+379 MTRVGI

-390 ARGDALTSLAFSSP
+390 AKSSALTSLAFSSP
-404 LKGDLSQVQLTN
+404 FKGDMSQVQLTN

-451 DYLPPQTSEKTANLG
+451 DYLAPAGADEKTASLG
-466 TGVTAGLVAPAYAAD
+466 EALTAGVIAPVYAAD
-481 GDAEVLP
+481 GDAELLP
-488 VELLRTLGLKG
+488 VALLKTLGLQG
-499 QLDIANLT
+499 QLDIGTLI
-507 ASGLEMRK
+507 ASGLEMSK
-515 VSAKLSGQPGL
+515 VTAKLSGQPGV

-537 GGSLAASAR
+537 GGSLAANAR
-546 IDSRKTPLTM
+546 IDSRKTPLSM

-569 FLKALAPEQDDILR
+569 FLKALAPEQQDILR

-591 YTTSTNQLDSMKRN
+591 YTTSTNQIDSIKRN
-605 LNGSGDFEIRNG
+605 LNGKGNFEIRNG
-617 EILDVNVSEK
+617 EVLDVNISRE
-627 MCTTVA
+627 MCTAVA

-642 DWAAN
+642 EWKAN

-654 GSFKV
+654 GSFTV

-700 EGTDDAACEVN
+700 EGADDAACEVN
-711 PRLVKLRFPVQCQG
+711 PRLIKLRFPVQCQG

-740 GFQTAAAELA
+740 GFQSAAADLA

-760 KVSEKLDEKL
+760 KVNEKLDEKL
-770 DEDTRKKIDD
+770 DEDTRKKIDE

>member
-72 AQTWLP
+72 AEAWLP
-78 EQAHDQTPFASF
+78 EQERDQSPFASF
-90 KRAEVGVSFAPL
+90 TRAEVGVSFTPL

-116 LKLDLKRDADGRG
+116 LKLALERDAQGRG
-129 NWESLLQHAADAA
+129 NWESLLEHAATAA
-142 ESGAADKALPPAKSA
+142 DSGAADEALPPAKSA
-157 GVAMA
+157 GVALA
-162 DETQGDAGVSDGAE
+162 DDTTPSVQNGAGS
-176 GMAVNLDI
+176 MAVNLDI
-184 ASIQVTNGQ
+184 ASVQVTNGQ
-193 ITYQDAASGLDM
+193 IAYQDAASGLEM
-205 TLNELALSSSN
+205 TLNDVALTSSN
-216 VSPTKAFPVELSF
+216 VSPDKAFPVELSF
-229 VAEGREPELR
+229 VADGREPELQ
-239 STINLDGKV
+239 STVSLDGKV
-248 ALDLQNGRHVLTGIS
+248 ALDLQGGRHVLTGVS
-263 LDTATSMPSLSEQSQ
+263 LDTTTRMPSLGDKDQSV
-278 QLALEIDTL
+278 ALDIDTL
-287 TLDTEQQRY
+287 TLDTDKQLY
-296 RIEGGELDASLN
+296 LADGAELDATLHQAA
-308 EPSLGEKALPVK
+308 LGDKALPLK
-320 ATFGAEADLAEGTAT
+320 ATFGAEADLAAGTAN
-335 LSDLLLTSGSDLR
+335 LENLLLTSGSDLR
-348 LSGALKASDITGE
+348 LSGALKAKDITGD

-385 QAPQT
+385 EAPQT
-390 ARGDALTSLAFSSP
+390 AKSSALTSLAFSSP
-404 LKGDLSQVQLTN
+404 FKGDMSQVQLTN

-451 DYLPPQTSEKTANLG
+451 DYLAPAGADEKTASLG
-466 TGVTAGLVAPAYAAD
+466 EALTAGVIAPVYAAD
-481 GDAEVLP
+481 GDAELLP
-488 VELLRTLGLKG
+488 VALLKTLGLQG
-499 QLDIANLT
+499 QLDIGTLI
-507 ASGLEMRK
+507 ASGLEMSK
-515 VSAKLSGQPGL
+515 VTAKLSGQPGV

-537 GGSLAASAR
+537 GGSLAANAR
-546 IDSRKTPLTM
+546 IDSRKTPLSM

-569 FLKALAPEQDDILR
+569 FLKALAPEQKDILR

-591 YTTSTNQLDSMKRN
+591 YTTSTNQIDSIKRN
-605 LNGSGDFEIRNG
+605 LNGKGNFEIRNG
-617 EILDVNVSEK
+617 EVLDANISKE
-627 MCTTVA
+627 MCTAVA

-642 DWAAN
+642 EWKAN

-654 GSFKV
+654 GSFTV

-700 EGTDDAACEVN
+700 EGADDAACEVN
-711 PRLVKLRFPVQCQG
+711 PRLIKLRFPVQCQG

-740 GFQTAAAELA
+740 GFQSAAAELA

>member
-72 AQTWLP
+72 AEAWLP
-78 EQAHDQTPFASF
+78 EQERDQSPFASF
-90 KRAEVGVSFAPL
+90 TRAEVGVSFTPL

-116 LKLDLKRDADGRG
+116 LKLALERDAQGRG
-129 NWESLLQHAADAA
+129 NWESLLEHAATAA
-142 ESGAADKALPPAKSA
+142 DSGAADEALPPAKSA
-157 GVAMA
+157 GVALA
-162 DETQGDAGVSDGAE
+162 DDTTPSVQNGAGS
-176 GMAVNLDI
+176 MAVNLDI
-184 ASIQVTNGQ
+184 ASVQVTNGQ
-193 ITYQDAASGLDM
+193 IAYQDAASGLEM
-205 TLNELALSSSN
+205 TLNDVALTSSN
-216 VSPTKAFPVELSF
+216 VSPDKAFPVELSF
-229 VAEGREPELR
+229 VADGREPELQ
-239 STINLDGKV
+239 STVSLDGKV
-248 ALDLQNGRHVLTGIS
+248 ALDLQGGRHVLTGVS
-263 LDTATSMPSLSEQSQ
+263 LDTTTRMPSLGDKDQSV
-278 QLALEIDTL
+278 ALEIDTL
-287 TLDTEQQRY
+287 TLDTDKQLY
-296 RIEGGELDASLN
+296 LADGAELDATLHQAA
-308 EPSLGEKALPVK
+308 LGDKALPLK
-320 ATFGAEADLAEGTAT
+320 ATFGAEADLAAGTAN
-335 LSDLLLTSGSDLR
+335 LENLLLTSGSDLR
-348 LSGALKASDITGE
+348 LSGALKAKDITGD

-385 QAPQT
+385 EAPQT
-390 ARGDALTSLAFSSP
+390 AKSSALTSLAFSSP
-404 LKGDLSQVQLTN
+404 FKGDMSQVQLTN

-451 DYLPPQTSEKTANLG
+451 DYLAPAGADEKTASLG
-466 TGVTAGLVAPAYAAD
+466 EALTAGVIAPVYAAD
-481 GDAEVLP
+481 GDAELLP
-488 VELLRTLGLKG
+488 VALLKTLGLQG
-499 QLDIANLT
+499 QLDIGTLI
-507 ASGLEMRK
+507 ASGLEMSK
-515 VSAKLSGQPGL
+515 VTAKLSGQPGV

-537 GGSLAASAR
+537 GGSLAANAR
-546 IDSRKTPLTM
+546 IDSRKTPLSM

-569 FLKALAPEQDDILR
+569 FLKALAPEQKDILR

-591 YTTSTNQLDSMKRN
+591 YTTSTNQIDSIKRN
-605 LNGSGDFEIRNG
+605 LNGKGNFEIRNG
-617 EILDVNVSEK
+617 EVLDVNISKE
-627 MCTTVA
+627 MCTAVA

-642 DWAAN
+642 EWKAN

-654 GSFKV
+654 GSFTV

-700 EGTDDAACEVN
+700 EGADDAACEVN
-711 PRLVKLRFPVQCQG
+711 PRLIKLRFPVQCQG

-740 GFQTAAAELA
+740 GFQSAAAELA

>member
-72 AQTWLP
+72 AEAWLP
-78 EQAHDQTPFASF
+78 EQERDQSPFASF
-90 KRAEVGVSFAPL
+90 TRAEVGVSFTPL

-116 LKLDLKRDADGRG
+116 LKLALERDAQGRG
-129 NWESLLQHAADAA
+129 NWESLLEHAATAA
-142 ESGAADKALPPAKSA
+142 DSGAADEALPPAKSA
-157 GVAMA
+157 GVALA
-162 DETQGDAGVSDGAE
+162 DDTTPSVQNGAGS
-176 GMAVNLDI
+176 MAVNLDI
-184 ASIQVTNGQ
+184 ASVQVTNGQ
-193 ITYQDAASGLDM
+193 IAYQDAASGLDM
-205 TLNELALSSSN
+205 TLNDVALTSSN
-216 VSPTKAFPVELSF
+216 VSPDKAFPVELSF
-229 VAEGREPELR
+229 VADGREPELQ
-239 STINLDGKV
+239 STVSLDGKV
-248 ALDLQNGRHVLTGIS
+248 ALDLQGGRHVLSGVS
-263 LDTATSMPSLSEQSQ
+263 LDTTTRMPSLGDKDQSV
-278 QLALEIDTL
+278 ALDIDTL
-287 TLDTEQQRY
+287 TLDTDKQLY
-296 RIEGGELDASLN
+296 LADGAELDATLHQAA
-308 EPSLGEKALPVK
+308 LGDKALPLK
-320 ATFGAEADLAEGTAT
+320 ATFGAEADLAAGTAN
-335 LSDLLLTSGSDLR
+335 LENLLLTSGSDLR
-348 LSGALKASDITGE
+348 LSGALKAKDITGD

-385 QAPQT
+385 EAPQT
-390 ARGDALTSLAFSSP
+390 AKSSALTSLAFSSP
-404 LKGDLSQVQLTN
+404 FKGDMSQVQLTN

-451 DYLPPQTSEKTANLG
+451 DYLAPAGADEKTASLG
-466 TGVTAGLVAPAYAAD
+466 EALTAGVIAPVYAAD
-481 GDAEVLP
+481 GDAELLP
-488 VELLRTLGLKG
+488 VALLKTLGLQG
-499 QLDIANLT
+499 QLDIGTLI
-507 ASGLEMRK
+507 ASGLEMSK
-515 VSAKLSGQPGL
+515 VTAKLSGQPGV

-537 GGSLAASAR
+537 GGSLAANAR
-546 IDSRKTPLTM
+546 IDSRKTPLSM

-569 FLKALAPEQDDILR
+569 FLKALAPEQKDILR

-591 YTTSTNQLDSMKRN
+591 YTTSTNQIDSIKRN
-605 LNGSGDFEIRNG
+605 LNGKGNFEIRNG
-617 EILDVNVSEK
+617 EVLDVNISRE
-627 MCTTVA
+627 MCTAVA

-642 DWAAN
+642 EWKAN

-654 GSFKV
+654 GSFTV

-700 EGTDDAACEVN
+700 EGADDAACEVN
-711 PRLVKLRFPVQCQG
+711 PRLIKLRFPVQCQG

-740 GFQTAAAELA
+740 GFQSAAAELA

>member
-72 AQTWLP
+72 AEAWLP
-78 EQAHDQTPFASF
+78 EQERDQSPFASF
-90 KRAEVGVSFAPL
+90 TRAEVGVSFTPL

-116 LKLDLKRDADGRG
+116 LKLALERDAQGRG
-129 NWESLLQHAADAA
+129 NWESLLEHAATAA
-142 ESGAADKALPPAKSA
+142 DSGAADEALPPAKSA
-157 GVAMA
+157 GVALA
-162 DETQGDAGVSDGAE
+162 DDTTPSVQNGAGS
-176 GMAVNLDI
+176 MAVNLDI
-184 ASIQVTNGQ
+184 ASVQVTNGQ
-193 ITYQDAASGLDM
+193 IAYQDAASGLDM
-205 TLNELALSSSN
+205 TLNDVALTSSN
-216 VSPTKAFPVELSF
+216 VSPDKAFPVELSF
-229 VAEGREPELR
+229 VADGREPELQ
-239 STINLDGKV
+239 STVSLDGKV
-248 ALDLQNGRHVLTGIS
+248 ALDLQGGRHVLTGVS
-263 LDTATSMPSLSEQSQ
+263 LDTTTRMPSLGDKDQSV
-278 QLALEIDTL
+278 ALDIDTL
-287 TLDTEQQRY
+287 TLDTDKQLY
-296 RIEGGELDASLN
+296 LADGAELDATLHQAA
-308 EPSLGEKALPVK
+308 LGDKALPLK
-320 ATFGAEADLAEGTAT
+320 ATFGAEADLAAGTAN
-335 LSDLLLTSGSDLR
+335 LENLLLTSGSDLR
-348 LSGALKASDITGE
+348 LSGALKAKDITGD

-385 QAPQT
+385 EAPQT
-390 ARGDALTSLAFSSP
+390 AKSSALTSLAFSSP
-404 LKGDLSQVQLTN
+404 FKGDMSQVQLTN

-451 DYLPPQTSEKTANLG
+451 DYLAPAGADEKTASLG
-466 TGVTAGLVAPAYAAD
+466 EALTAGVIAPVYAAD
-481 GDAEVLP
+481 GDAELLP
-488 VELLRTLGLKG
+488 VALLKTLGLQG
-499 QLDIANLT
+499 QLDIGTLI
-507 ASGLEMRK
+507 ASGLEMSK
-515 VSAKLSGQPGL
+515 VTAKLSGQPGV

-537 GGSLAASAR
+537 GGSLAANAR
-546 IDSRKTPLTM
+546 IDSRKTPLSM

-569 FLKALAPEQDDILR
+569 FLKALAPEQKDILR

-591 YTTSTNQLDSMKRN
+591 YTTSTNQIDSIKRN
-605 LNGSGDFEIRNG
+605 LNGKGNFEIRNG
-617 EILDVNVSEK
+617 EVLDVNISRE
-627 MCTTVA
+627 MCTAVA

-642 DWAAN
+642 EWKAN

-654 GSFKV
+654 GSFTV

-700 EGTDDAACEVN
+700 EGADDAACEVN
-711 PRLVKLRFPVQCQG
+711 PRLIKLRFPVQCQG

>member
-72 AQTWLP
+72 AEAWLP
-78 EQAHDQTPFASF
+78 EQERDQSPFASF
-90 KRAEVGVSFAPL
+90 TRAEVGVSFTPL

-116 LKLDLKRDADGRG
+116 LKLALERDAQGRG
-129 NWESLLQHAADAA
+129 NWESLLEHAATAA
-142 ESGAADKALPPAKSA
+142 DSGAADEALPPAKSA
-157 GVAMA
+157 GVALA
-162 DETQGDAGVSDGAE
+162 DDTTPSVQNGAGS
-176 GMAVNLDI
+176 MAVNLDI
-184 ASIQVTNGQ
+184 ASVQVTNGQ
-193 ITYQDAASGLDM
+193 IAYQDAASGLDM
-205 TLNELALSSSN
+205 TLNDVALTSSN
-216 VSPTKAFPVELSF
+216 VSPDKAFPVELSF
-229 VAEGREPELR
+229 VADGREPELQ
-239 STINLDGKV
+239 STVSLDGKV
-248 ALDLQNGRHVLTGIS
+248 ALDLQGGRHVLTGVS
-263 LDTATSMPSLSEQSQ
+263 LDTTTRMPSLGDKDQSV
-278 QLALEIDTL
+278 ALDIDTL
-287 TLDTEQQRY
+287 TLDTDKQLY
-296 RIEGGELDASLN
+296 LADGAELDATLHQAA
-308 EPSLGEKALPVK
+308 LGDKALPLK
-320 ATFGAEADLAEGTAT
+320 ATFGAEADLAAGTAN
-335 LSDLLLTSGSDLR
+335 LENLLLTSGSDLR
-348 LSGALKASDITGE
+348 LSGALKAKDITGD

-385 QAPQT
+385 EAPQT
-390 ARGDALTSLAFSSP
+390 AKSSALTSLAFSSP
-404 LKGDLSQVQLTN
+404 FKGDMSQVQLTN

-451 DYLPPQTSEKTANLG
+451 DHLAPAGADEKTASLG
-466 TGVTAGLVAPAYAAD
+466 EALTAGVIAPVYAAD
-481 GDAEVLP
+481 GDAELLP
-488 VELLRTLGLKG
+488 VALLKTLGLQG
-499 QLDIANLT
+499 QLDIGTLI
-507 ASGLEMRK
+507 ASGLEMSK
-515 VSAKLSGQPGL
+515 VTAKLSGQPGV

-537 GGSLAASAR
+537 GGSLAANAR
-546 IDSRKTPLTM
+546 IDSRKTPLSM

-569 FLKALAPEQDDILR
+569 FLKALAPEQKDILR

-591 YTTSTNQLDSMKRN
+591 YTTSTNQIDSIKRN
-605 LNGSGDFEIRNG
+605 LNGKGNFEIRNG
-617 EILDVNVSEK
+617 EVLDVNISRE
-627 MCTTVA
+627 MCTAVA

-642 DWAAN
+642 EWKAN

-654 GSFKV
+654 GSFTV

-700 EGTDDAACEVN
+700 EGADDAACEVN
-711 PRLVKLRFPVQCQG
+711 PRLIKLRFPVQCQG

-740 GFQTAAAELA
+740 GFQSAAAELA

>member
-72 AQTWLP
+72 AEAWLP
-78 EQAHDQTPFASF
+78 EQERDQSPFASF
-90 KRAEVGVSFAPL
+90 TRAEVGVSFTPL

-116 LKLDLKRDADGRG
+116 LKLALERDAQGRG
-129 NWESLLQHAADAA
+129 NWESLLEHAATAA
-142 ESGAADKALPPAKSA
+142 DSGAADEALPPAKSA
-157 GVAMA
+157 GVALA
-162 DETQGDAGVSDGAE
+162 DDTTPSVQNGAGS
-176 GMAVNLDI
+176 MAVNLDI
-184 ASIQVTNGQ
+184 ASVQVTNGQ
-193 ITYQDAASGLDM
+193 IAYQDAASGLDM
-205 TLNELALSSSN
+205 TLNDVALTSSN
-216 VSPTKAFPVELSF
+216 VSPDKAFPVELSF
-229 VAEGREPELR
+229 VADGREPELQ
-239 STINLDGKV
+239 STVSLDGKV
-248 ALDLQNGRHVLTGIS
+248 ALDLQGGRHVLTGVS
-263 LDTATSMPSLSEQSQ
+263 LDTTTRMPSLGDKDQSV
-278 QLALEIDTL
+278 ALDIDTL
-287 TLDTEQQRY
+287 TLDTEKQLY
-296 RIEGGELDASLN
+296 LADGAELDATLHQAA
-308 EPSLGEKALPVK
+308 LGDKALPLK
-320 ATFGAEADLAEGTAT
+320 ATFGAEADLAAGTAN
-335 LSDLLLTSGSDLR
+335 LENLLLTSGSDLR
-348 LSGALKASDITGE
+348 LSGALKAKDITGD

-385 QAPQT
+385 EAPQT
-390 ARGDALTSLAFSSP
+390 AKSSALTSLAFSSP
-404 LKGDLSQVQLTN
+404 FKGDMSQVQLTN

-451 DYLPPQTSEKTANLG
+451 DYLAPAGADEKTASLG
-466 TGVTAGLVAPAYAAD
+466 EALTAGVIAPVYAAD
-481 GDAEVLP
+481 GDAELLP
-488 VELLRTLGLKG
+488 VALLKTLGLQG
-499 QLDIANLT
+499 QLDIGTLI
-507 ASGLEMRK
+507 ASGLEMSK
-515 VSAKLSGQPGL
+515 VTAKLSGQPGV

-537 GGSLAASAR
+537 GGSLAANAR
-546 IDSRKTPLTM
+546 IDSRKTPLSM

-569 FLKALAPEQDDILR
+569 FLKALAPEQKDILR

-591 YTTSTNQLDSMKRN
+591 YTTSTNQIDSIKRN
-605 LNGSGDFEIRNG
+605 LNGKGNFEIRNG
-617 EILDVNVSEK
+617 EVLDVNISRE
-627 MCTTVA
+627 MCTAVA

-642 DWAAN
+642 EWKAN

-654 GSFKV
+654 GSFTV

-700 EGTDDAACEVN
+700 EGADDAACEVN
-711 PRLVKLRFPVQCQG
+711 PRLIKLRFPVQCQG

-740 GFQTAAAELA
+740 GFQSAAAELA

>member
-72 AQTWLP
+72 AEAWLP
-78 EQAHDQTPFASF
+78 EQERDQSPFASF
-90 KRAEVGVSFAPL
+90 TRAEVGVSFTPL

-116 LKLDLKRDADGRG
+116 LKLALERDAQGRG
-129 NWESLLQHAADAA
+129 NWESLLEHAATAA
-142 ESGAADKALPPAKSA
+142 DSGAADEALPPAKSA
-157 GVAMA
+157 GVALA
-162 DETQGDAGVSDGAE
+162 DDTTPSVQNGAGS
-176 GMAVNLDI
+176 MAVNLDI
-184 ASIQVTNGQ
+184 ASVQVTNGQ
-193 ITYQDAASGLDM
+193 IAYQDAASGLDM
-205 TLNELALSSSN
+205 TLNDVALTSSN
-216 VSPTKAFPVELSF
+216 VSPDKAFPVELSF
-229 VAEGREPELR
+229 VADGREPELQ
-239 STINLDGKV
+239 STVSLDGKV
-248 ALDLQNGRHVLTGIS
+248 ALDLQGGRHVLTGVS
-263 LDTATSMPSLSEQSQ
+263 LDTTTRMPSLGDEDQSV
-278 QLALEIDTL
+278 ALDIDTL
-287 TLDTEQQRY
+287 TLDTDKQLY
-296 RIEGGELDASLN
+296 LADGAELDATLHQAA
-308 EPSLGEKALPVK
+308 LGDKALPLK
-320 ATFGAEADLAEGTAT
+320 ATFGAEADLAAGTAN
-335 LSDLLLTSGSDLR
+335 LENLLLTSGSDLR
-348 LSGALKASDITGE
+348 LSGALKAKDITGD

-385 QAPQT
+385 EAPQT
-390 ARGDALTSLAFSSP
+390 AKSSALTSLAFSSP
-404 LKGDLSQVQLTN
+404 FKGDMSQVQLTN

-451 DYLPPQTSEKTANLG
+451 DYLAPAGADEKTASLG
-466 TGVTAGLVAPAYAAD
+466 EALTAGVIAPVYAAD
-481 GDAEVLP
+481 GDAELLP
-488 VELLRTLGLKG
+488 VALLKTLGLQG
-499 QLDIANLT
+499 QLDIGTLI
-507 ASGLEMRK
+507 ASGLEMSK
-515 VSAKLSGQPGL
+515 VTAKLSGQPGV

-537 GGSLAASAR
+537 GGSLAANAR
-546 IDSRKTPLTM
+546 IDSRKTPLSM

-569 FLKALAPEQDDILR
+569 FLKALAPEQKDILR

-591 YTTSTNQLDSMKRN
+591 YTTSTNQIDSIKRN
-605 LNGSGDFEIRNG
+605 LNGKGNFEIRNG
-617 EILDVNVSEK
+617 EVLDVNISKE
-627 MCTTVA
+627 MCTAVA

-642 DWAAN
+642 EWKAN

-654 GSFKV
+654 GSFTV

-700 EGTDDAACEVN
+700 EGADDAACEVN
-711 PRLVKLRFPVQCQG
+711 PRLIKLRFPVQCQG

-740 GFQTAAAELA
+740 GFQSAAAELA

>member
-72 AQTWLP
+72 AEAWLP
-78 EQAHDQTPFASF
+78 EQERDQSPFASF
-90 KRAEVGVSFAPL
+90 TRAEVGVSFTPL

-116 LKLDLKRDADGRG
+116 LKLALERDAQGRG
-129 NWESLLQHAADAA
+129 NWESLLEHAATAA
-142 ESGAADKALPPAKSA
+142 DSGAADEALPPAKSA
-157 GVAMA
+157 GVALA
-162 DETQGDAGVSDGAE
+162 DDTTPSVQNGAGS
-176 GMAVNLDI
+176 MAVNLDI
-184 ASIQVTNGQ
+184 ASVQVTNGQ
-193 ITYQDAASGLDM
+193 IAYQDAASGLDM
-205 TLNELALSSSN
+205 TLNDVALTSSN
-216 VSPTKAFPVELSF
+216 VSPDKAFPVELSF
-229 VAEGREPELR
+229 VADGREPELQ
-239 STINLDGKV
+239 STVSLDGKV
-248 ALDLQNGRHVLTGIS
+248 ALDLQGGRHVLSGVS
-263 LDTATSMPSLSEQSQ
+263 LDTTTRMPSLGDKDQSV
-278 QLALEIDTL
+278 ALDIDTL
-287 TLDTEQQRY
+287 TLDTDKQLY
-296 RIEGGELDASLN
+296 LADGAELDATLHQAA
-308 EPSLGEKALPVK
+308 LGDKALPLK
-320 ATFGAEADLAEGTAT
+320 ATFGAEADMAAGTAN
-335 LSDLLLTSGSDLR
+335 LENLLLTSGSDLR
-348 LSGALKASDITGE
+348 LSGALKAKDITGD

-379 MTRVGM
+379 MTRVGI

-390 ARGDALTSLAFSSP
+390 ARSSALTSLAFSSP
-404 LKGDLSQVQLTN
+404 FKGDMSQVQLTN

-439 TFDLDVDALNLD
+439 TFDLDVDAFNLD
-451 DYLPPQTSEKTANLG
+451 DYLAPAGTDEKTASLG
-466 TGVTAGLVAPAYAAD
+466 EALTAGVIAPVYAAD
-481 GDAEVLP
+481 GDAELLP
-488 VELLRTLGLKG
+488 VALLKTLGLQG
-499 QLDIANLT
+499 QLDIGTLI
-507 ASGLEMRK
+507 ASGLEMSK
-515 VSAKLSGQPGL
+515 VTAKLSGQPGV

-537 GGSLAASAR
+537 GGSLAANAR
-546 IDSRKTPLTM
+546 IDSRKTPLSM

-569 FLKALAPEQDDILR
+569 FLKALAPEQKDILR

-591 YTTSTNQLDSMKRN
+591 YTTSTNQIDSIKRN
-605 LNGSGDFEIRNG
+605 LNGKGSFEIRNG
-617 EILDVNVSEK
+617 EVLDVNISRE
-627 MCTTVA
+627 MCTAVA

-642 DWAAN
+642 EWKAN

-654 GSFKV
+654 GSFTV

-700 EGTDDAACEVN
+700 EGADDAACAVN
-711 PRLVKLRFPVQCQG
+711 PRLIKLRFPVQCQG

-740 GFQTAAAELA
+740 GFQSAAAELA
-750 KDEAKRKAGE
+750 KEEAKRKAGE

-770 DEDTRKKIDD
+770 DEDTRKKIDE

>member
-72 AQTWLP
+72 AEAWLP
-78 EQAHDQTPFASF
+78 EQERDQSPFASF
-90 KRAEVGVSFAPL
+90 TRAEVGVSFTPL

-116 LKLDLKRDADGRG
+116 LKLALERDAQGRG
-129 NWESLLQHAADAA
+129 NWESLLEHAATAA
-142 ESGAADKALPPAKSA
+142 DSGAADEALPPAKSA
-157 GVAMA
+157 GVALA
-162 DETQGDAGVSDGAE
+162 DDTTPSVQNGAGS
-176 GMAVNLDI
+176 MAVNLDI
-184 ASIQVTNGQ
+184 ASVQVTNGQ
-193 ITYQDAASGLDM
+193 IAYQDAASGLDM
-205 TLNELALSSSN
+205 TLNDVALTSSN
-216 VSPTKAFPVELSF
+216 VSPDKAFPVELSF
-229 VAEGREPELR
+229 VADGREPELQ
-239 STINLDGKV
+239 STVSLDGKV
-248 ALDLQNGRHVLTGIS
+248 ALDLQGGRHVLTGVS
-263 LDTATSMPSLSEQSQ
+263 LDTTTRMPSLGDKDQSV
-278 QLALEIDTL
+278 ALDIDTL
-287 TLDTEQQRY
+287 TLDTDKQLY
-296 RIEGGELDASLN
+296 LADGAELDATLHQAA
-308 EPSLGEKALPVK
+308 LGDKALPLK
-320 ATFGAEADLAEGTAT
+320 ATFGAEADLAAGTAN
-335 LSDLLLTSGSDLR
+335 LENLLLTSGSDLR
-348 LSGALKASDITGE
+348 LSGALKAKDITGD

-379 MTRVGM
+379 MTRVGI

-390 ARGDALTSLAFSSP
+390 ARSSALTSLAFSSP
-404 LKGDLSQVQLTN
+404 FKGDMSQVQLTN

-439 TFDLDVDALNLD
+439 TFDLDVDAFNLD
-451 DYLPPQTSEKTANLG
+451 DYLAPAGADEKTASLG
-466 TGVTAGLVAPAYAAD
+466 EALTAGVIAPGYAAD
-481 GDAEVLP
+481 GDAELLP
-488 VELLRTLGLKG
+488 VALLKTLGLQG
-499 QLDIANLT
+499 QLDIGTLI
-507 ASGLEMRK
+507 ASGLEMSK
-515 VSAKLSGQPGL
+515 VTAKLSGQPGV

-537 GGSLAASAR
+537 GGSLAANAR
-546 IDSRKTPLTM
+546 IDSRKTPLSM

-569 FLKALAPEQDDILR
+569 FLKALAPEQKDILR

-591 YTTSTNQLDSMKRN
+591 YTTSTNQIDSIKRN
-605 LNGSGDFEIRNG
+605 LNGKGNFEIRNG
-617 EILDVNVSEK
+617 EVLDVNISRE
-627 MCTTVA
+627 MCTAVA

-642 DWAAN
+642 EWKAN

-654 GSFKV
+654 GSFTV

-700 EGTDDAACEVN
+700 EGADDAACEVN
-711 PRLVKLRFPVQCQG
+711 PRLIKLRFPVQCQG

-740 GFQTAAAELA
+740 GFQSAAAELA

>member
-72 AQTWLP
+72 AEAWLP
-78 EQAHDQTPFASF
+78 EQERDQSPFTSF
-90 KRAEVGVSFAPL
+90 TRAEVGVSFTPL

-116 LKLDLKRDADGRG
+116 LKLALERDAQGRG
-129 NWESLLQHAADAA
+129 NWESLLEHAATAA
-142 ESGAADKALPPAKSA
+142 DSGAADEALPPAKSA
-157 GVAMA
+157 GVALA
-162 DETQGDAGVSDGAE
+162 DDTTPSVQNGAGS
-176 GMAVNLDI
+176 MAVNLDI
-184 ASIQVTNGQ
+184 ASVQVTNGQ
-193 ITYQDAASGLDM
+193 IAYQDAASGLDM
-205 TLNELALSSSN
+205 TLNDVALTSSN
-216 VSPTKAFPVELSF
+216 VSPDKAFPVELSF
-229 VAEGREPELR
+229 VADGREPELQ
-239 STINLDGKV
+239 STVSLDGKV
-248 ALDLQNGRHVLTGIS
+248 ALDLQGGRHVLSGVS
-263 LDTATSMPSLSEQSQ
+263 LDTTTRMPSLGDKDQSV
-278 QLALEIDTL
+278 ALDIDTL
-287 TLDTEQQRY
+287 TLDTDKQLY
-296 RIEGGELDASLN
+296 LADGAELDATLHQAA
-308 EPSLGEKALPVK
+308 LGDKALPLK
-320 ATFGAEADLAEGTAT
+320 ATFGAEADLAAGTAN
-335 LSDLLLTSGSDLR
+335 LENLLLTSGSDLR
-348 LSGALKASDITGE
+348 LSGALKAKDITGDE
-361 ALSYSGQF
+361 LSYSGQF

-385 QAPQT
+385 EAPQT
-390 ARGDALTSLAFSSP
+390 AKSSALTSLAFSSP
-404 LKGDLSQVQLTN
+404 FKGDMSQVQLTN

-451 DYLPPQTSEKTANLG
+451 DYLAPAGADEKTASRGEAL
-466 TGVTAGLVAPAYAAD
+466 TAGVIAPVYAAD
-481 GDAEVLP
+481 GDAELLP
-488 VELLRTLGLKG
+488 VALLKTLGLQG
-499 QLDIANLT
+499 QLDIGTLI
-507 ASGLEMRK
+507 ASGLEMSK
-515 VSAKLSGQPGL
+515 VTAKLSGQPGV

-537 GGSLAASAR
+537 GGSLAANAR
-546 IDSRKTPLTM
+546 IDSRKTPLSM

-569 FLKALAPEQDDILR
+569 FLKALAPEQKDILR

-591 YTTSTNQLDSMKRN
+591 YTTSTNQIDSIKRN
-605 LNGSGDFEIRNG
+605 LNGKGNFEIRNG
-617 EILDVNVSEK
+617 EVLDVNISRE
-627 MCTTVA
+627 MCTAVA

-642 DWAAN
+642 EWKAN

-654 GSFKV
+654 GSFTV

-700 EGTDDAACEVN
+700 EGADDAACEVN
-711 PRLVKLRFPVQCQG
+711 PRLIKLRFPVQCQG

-740 GFQTAAAELA
+740 GFQSAAAELA

>member
-72 AQTWLP
+72 AEAWLP
-78 EQAHDQTPFASF
+78 EQERDQSPFASF
-90 KRAEVGVSFAPL
+90 TRAEVGVSFTPL

-116 LKLDLKRDADGRG
+116 LKLALERDAQGRG
-129 NWESLLQHAADAA
+129 NWESLLDHAATAA
-142 ESGAADKALPPAKSA
+142 DSGAADEALPPAKSA
-157 GVAMA
+157 GVALA
-162 DETQGDAGVSDGAE
+162 DDTTPSVQNGAGS
-176 GMAVNLDI
+176 MAVNLDI
-184 ASIQVTNGQ
+184 ASVQVTNGQ
-193 ITYQDAASGLDM
+193 IAYQDAASGLDM
-205 TLNELALSSSN
+205 TLNDVALTSSN
-216 VSPTKAFPVELSF
+216 VSPDKAFPVELSF
-229 VAEGREPELR
+229 VADGREPELQ
-239 STINLDGKV
+239 STVSLDGKV
-248 ALDLQNGRHVLTGIS
+248 ALDLQGGRHVLTGVN
-263 LDTATSMPSLSEQSQ
+263 LDTTTRMPSLGDKDQSV
-278 QLALEIDTL
+278 ALDIDTL
-287 TLDTEQQRY
+287 TLDTDKQLY
-296 RIEGGELDASLN
+296 LADGAELDATLHQAA
-308 EPSLGEKALPVK
+308 LGDKALPLK
-320 ATFGAEADLAEGTAT
+320 ATFAAEADLAAGTAN
-335 LSDLLLTSGSDLR
+335 LENLLLTSGSDLR
-348 LSGALKASDITGE
+348 LSGALKAKDITGD
-361 ALSYSGQF
+361 ALSYTGQF

-379 MTRVGM
+379 MTRVGI

-390 ARGDALTSLAFSSP
+390 ARSSALTSLAFSSP
-404 LKGDLSQVQLTN
+404 FKGDMSQVQLTN

-451 DYLPPQTSEKTANLG
+451 DYLAPAGADEKTASLG
-466 TGVTAGLVAPAYAAD
+466 EALTAGVIAPVYAAD
-481 GDAEVLP
+481 DDAELLP
-488 VELLRTLGLKG
+488 VALLKTLGLQG
-499 QLDIANLT
+499 QLDIGTLI
-507 ASGLEMRK
+507 ASGLEMSK
-515 VSAKLSGQPGL
+515 VTAKLSGQPGV

-537 GGSLAASAR
+537 GGSLAANAR
-546 IDSRKTPLTM
+546 IDSRKTPLSM

-569 FLKALAPEQDDILR
+569 FLKALAPEQQDILR

-591 YTTSTNQLDSMKRN
+591 YTTSTNQIDSIKRN
-605 LNGSGDFEIRNG
+605 LNGKGNFEIRNG
-617 EILDVNVSEK
+617 EVLDVNISRE

-642 DWAAN
+642 EWKAN

-654 GSFKV
+654 GSFTV

-700 EGTDDAACEVN
+700 EGADDAACEVN
-711 PRLVKLRFPVQCQG
+711 PRLIKLRFPVQCQG

-740 GFQTAAAELA
+740 GFQSAAADLA

-760 KVSEKLDEKL
+760 KVNEKLDEKL
-770 DEDTRKKIDD
+770 DEDTRKKIDE

>member
-72 AQTWLP
+72 AEAWLP
-78 EQAHDQTPFASF
+78 EQERDQSPFASF
-90 KRAEVGVSFAPL
+90 TRAEVGVSFTPL

-116 LKLDLKRDADGRG
+116 LKLALERDAQGRG
-129 NWESLLQHAADAA
+129 NWESLLEHAATAA
-142 ESGAADKALPPAKSA
+142 DSGAADEALPPAKSA
-157 GVAMA
+157 GVALA
-162 DETQGDAGVSDGAE
+162 DDTTPSVQNGAGS
-176 GMAVNLDI
+176 MAVNLDI
-184 ASIQVTNGQ
+184 ASVQVTNGQ
-193 ITYQDAASGLDM
+193 IAYQDAASGLDM
-205 TLNELALSSSN
+205 TLNDVALTSSN
-216 VSPTKAFPVELSF
+216 VSPDKAFPVELSF
-229 VAEGREPELR
+229 VADGREPELQ
-239 STINLDGKV
+239 STVSLDGKV
-248 ALDLQNGRHVLTGIS
+248 ALDLQSGRHVLTGVS
-263 LDTATSMPSLSEQSQ
+263 LDTTTRMPSLGDKDQSV
-278 QLALEIDTL
+278 ALDIDTL
-287 TLDTEQQRY
+287 TLDTDKQLY
-296 RIEGGELDASLN
+296 LADGAELDATLHQAA
-308 EPSLGEKALPVK
+308 LGDKALPLK
-320 ATFGAEADLAEGTAT
+320 ATFGAEADLAAGTAN
-335 LSDLLLTSGSDLR
+335 LENLLLTSGSDLR
-348 LSGALKASDITGE
+348 LSGALKAKDITGD

-379 MTRVGM
+379 MARVGM
-385 QAPQT
+385 EAPQT
-390 ARGDALTSLAFSSP
+390 AKSSALTSLAFSSP
-404 LKGDLSQVQLTN
+404 FKGDMSQVQLTN

-451 DYLPPQTSEKTANLG
+451 DYLAPAGADEKTASLG
-466 TGVTAGLVAPAYAAD
+466 EALTAGVIAPVYAAD
-481 GDAEVLP
+481 GDAELLP
-488 VELLRTLGLKG
+488 VALLKTLGLQG
-499 QLDIANLT
+499 QLDIGTLI
-507 ASGLEMRK
+507 ASGLEMSK
-515 VSAKLSGQPGL
+515 VTAKLSGQPGV

-537 GGSLAASAR
+537 GGSLAANAR
-546 IDSRKTPLTM
+546 IDSRKTPLSM

-569 FLKALAPEQDDILR
+569 FLKALAPEQKDILR

-591 YTTSTNQLDSMKRN
+591 YTTSTNQIDSIKRN
-605 LNGSGDFEIRNG
+605 LNGKGNFEIRNG
-617 EILDVNVSEK
+617 EVLDVNISRE
-627 MCTTVA
+627 MCTAVA

-642 DWAAN
+642 EWKAN

-654 GSFKV
+654 GSFTV

-700 EGTDDAACEVN
+700 EGADDAACEVN
-711 PRLVKLRFPVQCQG
+711 PRLIKLRFPVQCQG

-740 GFQTAAAELA
+740 GFQSAAAELA

>member
-9 LAIVGVLALVVVAGV
+9 LAIVGVLALVVVAGG

-72 AQTWLP
+72 AEAWLP
-78 EQAHDQTPFASF
+78 EQERDQSPFASF
-90 KRAEVGVSFAPL
+90 TRAEVGVSFTPL

-116 LKLDLKRDADGRG
+116 LKLALERDAQGRG
-129 NWESLLQHAADAA
+129 NWESLLEHAATAA
-142 ESGAADKALPPAKSA
+142 DSGAADEALPPAKSA
-157 GVAMA
+157 GVALA
-162 DETQGDAGVSDGAE
+162 DDTTPSVQNGAGS
-176 GMAVNLDI
+176 MAVNLDI
-184 ASIQVTNGQ
+184 ASVQVTNGQ
-193 ITYQDAASGLDM
+193 IAYQDAASGLDM
-205 TLNELALSSSN
+205 TLNDVALTSSN
-216 VSPTKAFPVELSF
+216 VSPDKAFPVELSF
-229 VAEGREPELR
+229 VADGREPELQ
-239 STINLDGKV
+239 STVSLDGKV
-248 ALDLQNGRHVLTGIS
+248 ALDLQGGRHVLSGVS
-263 LDTATSMPSLSEQSQ
+263 LDTTTRMPSLGDKDQSV
-278 QLALEIDTL
+278 ALDIDTL
-287 TLDTEQQRY
+287 TLDTDKQLY
-296 RIEGGELDASLN
+296 LADGAELDATLHQAA
-308 EPSLGEKALPVK
+308 LGDKALPLK
-320 ATFGAEADLAEGTAT
+320 ATFGAEADLAAGTAN
-335 LSDLLLTSGSDLR
+335 LENLLLTSGSDLR
-348 LSGALKASDITGE
+348 LSGALKAKDITGD

-379 MTRVGM
+379 MARVGM
-385 QAPQT
+385 EAPQT
-390 ARGDALTSLAFSSP
+390 AKSSALTSLAFSSP
-404 LKGDLSQVQLTN
+404 FKGDMSQVQLTN

-451 DYLPPQTSEKTANLG
+451 DYLAPAGADEKTASLG
-466 TGVTAGLVAPAYAAD
+466 EALTAGVIAPVYAAD
-481 GDAEVLP
+481 GDAELLP
-488 VELLRTLGLKG
+488 VALLKTLGLQG
-499 QLDIANLT
+499 QLDIGTLI
-507 ASGLEMRK
+507 ASGLEMSK
-515 VSAKLSGQPGL
+515 VTAKLSGQPGV

-537 GGSLAASAR
+537 GGSLAANAR
-546 IDSRKTPLTM
+546 IDSRKTPLSM

-569 FLKALAPEQDDILR
+569 FLKALAPEQKDILR

-591 YTTSTNQLDSMKRN
+591 YTTSTNQIDSIKRN
-605 LNGSGDFEIRNG
+605 LNGKGNFEIRNG
-617 EILDVNVSEK
+617 EVLDVNISRE
-627 MCTTVA
+627 MCTAVA

-642 DWAAN
+642 EWKAN

-654 GSFKV
+654 GSFTV

-700 EGTDDAACEVN
+700 EGADDAACEVN
-711 PRLVKLRFPVQCQG
+711 PRLIKLRFPVQCQG

-740 GFQTAAAELA
+740 GFQSAAAELA

>member
-72 AQTWLP
+72 AEAWLP
-78 EQAHDQTPFASF
+78 EQERDQSPFASF
-90 KRAEVGVSFAPL
+90 TRAEVGVSFTPL

-116 LKLDLKRDADGRG
+116 LKLALERDAQGRG
-129 NWESLLQHAADAA
+129 NWESLLEHAATAA
-142 ESGAADKALPPAKSA
+142 DSGAADEALPPAKSA
-157 GVAMA
+157 GVALA
-162 DETQGDAGVSDGAE
+162 DDTTPSVQNGAGS
-176 GMAVNLDI
+176 MAVNLDI
-184 ASIQVTNGQ
+184 ASVQVTNGQ
-193 ITYQDAASGLDM
+193 IAYQDAASGLDM
-205 TLNELALSSSN
+205 TLNDVALTSSN
-216 VSPTKAFPVELSF
+216 VSPDKAFPVELSF
-229 VAEGREPELR
+229 VADGREPELQ
-239 STINLDGKV
+239 STVSLDGKV
-248 ALDLQNGRHVLTGIS
+248 ALDLQGGRHVLTGVS
-263 LDTATSMPSLSEQSQ
+263 LDTTTRMPSLGDKDQSV
-278 QLALEIDTL
+278 ALDIDTL
-287 TLDTEQQRY
+287 TLDTDKQLY
-296 RIEGGELDASLN
+296 LADGAELDATLHQAA
-308 EPSLGEKALPVK
+308 LGDKALPLK
-320 ATFGAEADLAEGTAT
+320 ATFGAEADLAAGTAN
-335 LSDLLLTSGSDLR
+335 LENLLLTSGSDLR
-348 LSGALKASDITGE
+348 LSGALKAKDITGD

-385 QAPQT
+385 EAPQT
-390 ARGDALTSLAFSSP
+390 AKSSALTSLAFSSP
-404 LKGDLSQVQLTN
+404 FKGDMSQVQLTN

-451 DYLPPQTSEKTANLG
+451 DYLAPAGADEKTASLG
-466 TGVTAGLVAPAYAAD
+466 EALTAGVIAPVYAAE
-481 GDAEVLP
+481 GDAELLP
-488 VELLRTLGLKG
+488 VALLKTLGLQG
-499 QLDIANLT
+499 QLDIGTLI
-507 ASGLEMRK
+507 ASGLEMSK
-515 VSAKLSGQPGL
+515 VTAKLSGQPGV

-537 GGSLAASAR
+537 GGSLAANAR
-546 IDSRKTPLTM
+546 IDSRKTPLSM

-569 FLKALAPEQDDILR
+569 FLKALAPEQKDILR

-591 YTTSTNQLDSMKRN
+591 YTTSTNQIDSIKRN
-605 LNGSGDFEIRNG
+605 LNGKGNFEIRNG
-617 EILDVNVSEK
+617 EVLDVNISRE
-627 MCTTVA
+627 MCTAVA

-642 DWAAN
+642 EWKAN

-654 GSFKV
+654 GSFTV

-700 EGTDDAACEVN
+700 EGADDAACEVN
-711 PRLVKLRFPVQCQG
+711 PRLIKLRFPVQCQG

-740 GFQTAAAELA
+740 GFQSAAAELA

>member
-72 AQTWLP
+72 AEAWLP
-78 EQAHDQTPFASF
+78 EQERDQSPFASF
-90 KRAEVGVSFAPL
+90 TRAEVGVSFTPL

-116 LKLDLKRDADGRG
+116 LKLALERDAQGRG
-129 NWESLLQHAADAA
+129 NWESLLEHAATAA
-142 ESGAADKALPPAKSA
+142 DSGAADEALPPAKSA
-157 GVAMA
+157 GVALA
-162 DETQGDAGVSDGAE
+162 DDTTPSVQNGAGS
-176 GMAVNLDI
+176 MAVNLDI
-184 ASIQVTNGQ
+184 ASVQVTNGQ
-193 ITYQDAASGLDM
+193 IAYQDAASGLDM
-205 TLNELALSSSN
+205 TLNDVALTSSN
-216 VSPTKAFPVELSF
+216 VSPDKAFPVELSF
-229 VAEGREPELR
+229 VADGREPELQ
-239 STINLDGKV
+239 STVSLDGKV
-248 ALDLQNGRHVLTGIS
+248 ALDLQGGRHVLSGVS
-263 LDTATSMPSLSEQSQ
+263 LDTTTRMPSLGDKDQSV
-278 QLALEIDTL
+278 ALDIDTL
-287 TLDTEQQRY
+287 TLDTEQQLY
-296 RIEGGELDASLN
+296 LADGAELDATLHQAA
-308 EPSLGEKALPVK
+308 LGDKALPLK
-320 ATFGAEADLAEGTAT
+320 ATFGAEADLAAGTAN
-335 LSDLLLTSGSDLR
+335 LENLLLTSGSDLR
-348 LSGALKASDITGE
+348 LSGALKAKDITGD

-385 QAPQT
+385 EAPQT
-390 ARGDALTSLAFSSP
+390 AKSSALTSLAFSSP
-404 LKGDLSQVQLTN
+404 FKGDMSQVQLTN

-451 DYLPPQTSEKTANLG
+451 DYLAPAGADEKTASLG
-466 TGVTAGLVAPAYAAD
+466 EALTAGVIAPVYAAD
-481 GDAEVLP
+481 GDAELLP
-488 VELLRTLGLKG
+488 VALLKTLGLQG
-499 QLDIANLT
+499 QLDIGTLI
-507 ASGLEMRK
+507 ASGLEMSK
-515 VSAKLSGQPGL
+515 VTAKLSGQPGV

-537 GGSLAASAR
+537 GGSLAANAR
-546 IDSRKTPLTM
+546 IDSRKTPLSM
-556 SFGEKLTNLDIAP
+556 SFGEKLSNLDIAP
-569 FLKALAPEQDDILR
+569 FLKALAPEQKDILR

-591 YTTSTNQLDSMKRN
+591 YTTSTNQIDSIKRN
-605 LNGSGDFEIRNG
+605 LNGKGNFEIRNG
-617 EILDVNVSEK
+617 EVLDVNISKE
-627 MCTTVA
+627 MCTAVA

-642 DWAAN
+642 EWKAN

-654 GSFKV
+654 GSFTV

-700 EGTDDAACEVN
+700 EGADDAACEVN
-711 PRLVKLRFPVQCQG
+711 PRLIKLRFPVQCQG

-740 GFQTAAAELA
+740 GFQSAAAELA

>member
-72 AQTWLP
+72 AEAWLP
-78 EQAHDQTPFASF
+78 EQERDQSPFASF
-90 KRAEVGVSFAPL
+90 TRAEVGVSFTPL

-116 LKLDLKRDADGRG
+116 LKLALERDAQGRG
-129 NWESLLQHAADAA
+129 NWESLLEHAATAA
-142 ESGAADKALPPAKSA
+142 DSGAADEALPPAKSA
-157 GVAMA
+157 GVALA
-162 DETQGDAGVSDGAE
+162 DDTTPSVQNGAGS
-176 GMAVNLDI
+176 MAVNLDI
-184 ASIQVTNGQ
+184 ASVQVTNGQ
-193 ITYQDAASGLDM
+193 IAYQDAASGLDM
-205 TLNELALSSSN
+205 TLNDVALTSSN
-216 VSPTKAFPVELSF
+216 VSPDKAFPVELSF
-229 VAEGREPELR
+229 VADGREPELQ
-239 STINLDGKV
+239 STVSLDGKV
-248 ALDLQNGRHVLTGIS
+248 ALDLQGGRHVLSGVS
-263 LDTATSMPSLSEQSQ
+263 LDTTTRMPSLGDKDQSV
-278 QLALEIDTL
+278 ALDIDTL
-287 TLDTEQQRY
+287 TLDTDKQLY
-296 RIEGGELDASLN
+296 LADGAELDATLHQAA
-308 EPSLGEKALPVK
+308 LGDKALPLK
-320 ATFGAEADLAEGTAT
+320 ATFGAEADLAAGTAN
-335 LSDLLLTSGSDLR
+335 LENLLLTSGSDLR
-348 LSGALKASDITGE
+348 LSGALKAKDITGD

-379 MTRVGM
+379 MARVGM
-385 QAPQT
+385 EAPQT
-390 ARGDALTSLAFSSP
+390 AKSSALTSLAFSSP
-404 LKGDLSQVQLTN
+404 FKGDMSQVQLTN

-451 DYLPPQTSEKTANLG
+451 DYLAPAGADEKTASLG
-466 TGVTAGLVAPAYAAD
+466 EALTAGVIAPVYAAD
-481 GDAEVLP
+481 GDAELLP
-488 VELLRTLGLKG
+488 VALLKTLGLQG
-499 QLDIANLT
+499 QLDIGTLI
-507 ASGLEMRK
+507 ASGLEMSK
-515 VSAKLSGQPGL
+515 VTAKLSGQPGV

-537 GGSLAASAR
+537 GGSLAANAR
-546 IDSRKTPLTM
+546 IDSRKTPLSM

-569 FLKALAPEQDDILR
+569 FLKALAPEQKDILR

-591 YTTSTNQLDSMKRN
+591 YTTSTNQIDSIKRN
-605 LNGSGDFEIRNG
+605 LNGKGNFEIRNG
-617 EILDVNVSEK
+617 EVLDVNISRE
-627 MCTTVA
+627 MCTAVA

-642 DWAAN
+642 EWKAN

-654 GSFKV
+654 GSFTV

-700 EGTDDAACEVN
+700 EGADDAACEVN
-711 PRLVKLRFPVQCQG
+711 PRLIKLRFPVQCQG

-740 GFQTAAAELA
+740 GFQSAAAELA

>member
-72 AQTWLP
+72 AEAWLP
-78 EQAHDQTPFASF
+78 EQERDQSPFASF
-90 KRAEVGVSFAPL
+90 TRAEVGVSFTPL

-116 LKLDLKRDADGRG
+116 LKLALERDAQGRG
-129 NWESLLQHAADAA
+129 NWESLLEHAATAA
-142 ESGAADKALPPAKSA
+142 DSGAADEALPPAKSA
-157 GVAMA
+157 GVALA
-162 DETQGDAGVSDGAE
+162 DDTTPSVQNGAGS
-176 GMAVNLDI
+176 MAVNLDI
-184 ASIQVTNGQ
+184 ASVQVTNGQ
-193 ITYQDAASGLDM
+193 IAYQDAASGLDM
-205 TLNELALSSSN
+205 TLNDVALTSSN
-216 VSPTKAFPVELSF
+216 VSPDKAFPVELSF
-229 VAEGREPELR
+229 VADGREPELQ
-239 STINLDGKV
+239 STVSLDGKV
-248 ALDLQNGRHVLTGIS
+248 ALDLQGGRHVLSGVS
-263 LDTATSMPSLSEQSQ
+263 LDTTTRMPSLGDKDQSV
-278 QLALEIDTL
+278 ALDIDTL
-287 TLDTEQQRY
+287 TLDTDKQLY
-296 RIEGGELDASLN
+296 LADGAELDATLHQAA
-308 EPSLGEKALPVK
+308 LGDKALPLK
-320 ATFGAEADLAEGTAT
+320 ATFGAEADLAAGTAN
-335 LSDLLLTSGSDLR
+335 LENLLLTSGSDLR
-348 LSGALKASDITGE
+348 LSGALKAKDITGD

-385 QAPQT
+385 EAPQT
-390 ARGDALTSLAFSSP
+390 AKSSALTSLAFSSP
-404 LKGDLSQVQLTN
+404 FKGDMSQVQLTN

-451 DYLPPQTSEKTANLG
+451 DYLAPAGADEKTASLG
-466 TGVTAGLVAPAYAAD
+466 EALTAGVIAPVYAAD
-481 GDAEVLP
+481 GDAELLP
-488 VELLRTLGLKG
+488 VALLKTLGLQG
-499 QLDIANLT
+499 QLDIGTLI
-507 ASGLEMRK
+507 ASGLEMSK
-515 VSAKLSGQPGL
+515 VTAKLSGQPGV

-537 GGSLAASAR
+537 GGSLAANAR
-546 IDSRKTPLTM
+546 IDSRKTPLSM
-556 SFGEKLTNLDIAP
+556 SFGEKLINLDIAP
-569 FLKALAPEQDDILR
+569 FLKALAPEQKDFLR

-591 YTTSTNQLDSMKRN
+591 YTTSTNQIDSIKRN
-605 LNGSGDFEIRNG
+605 LNGKGNFEIRNG
-617 EILDVNVSEK
+617 EVLDVNISKE
-627 MCTTVA
+627 MCTAVA

-642 DWAAN
+642 EWKAN

-654 GSFKV
+654 GSFTV

-700 EGTDDAACEVN
+700 EGADDAACEVN
-711 PRLVKLRFPVQCQG
+711 PRLIKLRFPVQCQG

-740 GFQTAAAELA
+740 GFQSAAAELA

>member
-72 AQTWLP
+72 AEAWLP
-78 EQAHDQTPFASF
+78 EQERDQSPFASF
-90 KRAEVGVSFAPL
+90 ARAEVGVSFTPL

-116 LKLDLKRDADGRG
+116 LKLALERDAQGRG
-129 NWESLLQHAADAA
+129 NWESLLEHAATAA
-142 ESGAADKALPPAKSA
+142 DSGAADEALPPAKSA
-157 GVAMA
+157 GVALA
-162 DETQGDAGVSDGAE
+162 DDTTPSVQNGAGS
-176 GMAVNLDI
+176 MAVNLDI
-184 ASIQVTNGQ
+184 ASVQVTNGQ
-193 ITYQDAASGLDM
+193 IAYQDAASGLDM
-205 TLNELALSSSN
+205 TLNDVALTSSN
-216 VSPTKAFPVELSF
+216 VSPDKSFPVELSF
-229 VAEGREPELR
+229 VADGREPELQGTV
-239 STINLDGKV
+239 SLDGKV
-248 ALDLQNGRHVLTGIS
+248 ALDLQGGRHVLTGVS
-263 LDTATSMPSLSEQSQ
+263 LDTTTRMPSLGDKDQSV
-278 QLALEIDTL
+278 ALDIDTL
-287 TLDTEQQRY
+287 TLDTDKQLY
-296 RIEGGELDASLN
+296 LADGAELDATLHQAA
-308 EPSLGEKALPVK
+308 LGDKALPLK
-320 ATFGAEADLAEGTAT
+320 ATFGAEADLAAGTAN
-335 LSDLLLTSGSDLR
+335 LENLLLTSGSDLR
-348 LSGALKASDITGE
+348 LSGALKAKDITGD

-385 QAPQT
+385 DAPQT
-390 ARGDALTSLAFSSP
+390 AKSSALTSLAFSSP
-404 LKGDLSQVQLTN
+404 FKGDMSQVQLTN

-451 DYLPPQTSEKTANLG
+451 DYLAPAGADEKTASLG
-466 TGVTAGLVAPAYAAD
+466 KALTAGVIAPVYAAD
-481 GDAEVLP
+481 GDAELLP
-488 VELLRTLGLKG
+488 VALLKTLGLQG
-499 QLDIANLT
+499 QLDIGTLI
-507 ASGLEMRK
+507 ASGLEMNK
-515 VSAKLSGQPGL
+515 VSAKLSGQPGV

-537 GGSLAASAR
+537 GGSLAANAR
-546 IDSRKTPLTM
+546 IDSRKTPLSM

-569 FLKALAPEQDDILR
+569 FLKALAPEQKDILR

-591 YTTSTNQLDSMKRN
+591 YTTSTNQIDSIKRN
-605 LNGSGDFEIRNG
+605 LNGKGNFEIRNG
-617 EILDVNVSEK
+617 EVLDVNISRE
-627 MCTTVA
+627 MCTAVA

-642 DWAAN
+642 EWKAN

-654 GSFKV
+654 GSFTV

-700 EGTDDAACEVN
+700 EGADDAACAVN
-711 PRLVKLRFPVQCQG
+711 PRLIKLRFPVQCQG

-740 GFQTAAAELA
+740 GFQSAAAELA
-750 KDEAKRKAGE
+750 KEEAKRKAGE

>member
-72 AQTWLP
+72 AEAWLP
-78 EQAHDQTPFASF
+78 EQERDQSPFASF
-90 KRAEVGVSFAPL
+90 TRAEVGVSFTPL

-116 LKLDLKRDADGRG
+116 LKLALERDAQGRG
-129 NWESLLQHAADAA
+129 NWESLLEHAATAA
-142 ESGAADKALPPAKSA
+142 DSGAADEALPPAKSA
-157 GVAMA
+157 GVALA
-162 DETQGDAGVSDGAE
+162 DDTTPSVQNGAGS
-176 GMAVNLDI
+176 MAVNLDI
-184 ASIQVTNGQ
+184 ASVQVTNGQ
-193 ITYQDAASGLDM
+193 IAYQDAASGLDM
-205 TLNELALSSSN
+205 TLNDVALTSSN
-216 VSPTKAFPVELSF
+216 VSPDKAFPVELSF
-229 VAEGREPELR
+229 VADGREPELQ
-239 STINLDGKV
+239 STVSLDGKV
-248 ALDLQNGRHVLTGIS
+248 ALDLQGGRHVLTGVS
-263 LDTATSMPSLSEQSQ
+263 LDTTTRMPSLGDKDQSV
-278 QLALEIDTL
+278 ALDIDTL
-287 TLDTEQQRY
+287 TLDTDKQLY
-296 RIEGGELDASLN
+296 LVDGAELDATLHQAA
-308 EPSLGEKALPVK
+308 LGDKALPLK
-320 ATFGAEADLAEGTAT
+320 ATFGAEADLAAGTAN
-335 LSDLLLTSGSDLR
+335 LENLLLTSGSDLR
-348 LSGALKASDITGE
+348 LSGALKAKDITGD

-385 QAPQT
+385 EAPQT
-390 ARGDALTSLAFSSP
+390 AKSSALTSLAFSSP
-404 LKGDLSQVQLTN
+404 FKGDMSQVQLTN

-451 DYLPPQTSEKTANLG
+451 DYLAPAGADEKTASLG
-466 TGVTAGLVAPAYAAD
+466 EALTAGVIAPVYAAD
-481 GDAEVLP
+481 GDAELLP
-488 VELLRTLGLKG
+488 VALLKTLGLQG
-499 QLDIANLT
+499 QLDIGTLI
-507 ASGLEMRK
+507 ASGLEMSK
-515 VSAKLSGQPGL
+515 VTAKLSGQPGV

-537 GGSLAASAR
+537 GGSLAANAR
-546 IDSRKTPLTM
+546 IDSRKTPLSM

-569 FLKALAPEQDDILR
+569 FLKALAPEQKDILR

-591 YTTSTNQLDSMKRN
+591 YTTSTNQIDSIKRN
-605 LNGSGDFEIRNG
+605 LNGKGNFEIRNG
-617 EILDVNVSEK
+617 EVLDANISKE
-627 MCTTVA
+627 MCTAVA

-642 DWAAN
+642 EWKAN

-654 GSFKV
+654 GSFTV

-700 EGTDDAACEVN
+700 EGADDAACEVN
-711 PRLVKLRFPVQCQG
+711 PRLIKLRFPVQCQG

-740 GFQTAAAELA
+740 GFQSAAAELA

>member
-72 AQTWLP
+72 AEAWLP
-78 EQAHDQTPFASF
+78 EQERDQSPFASF
-90 KRAEVGVSFAPL
+90 TRAEVGVSFTPL

-116 LKLDLKRDADGRG
+116 LKLALERDAQGRG
-129 NWESLLQHAADAA
+129 NWESLLEHAATAA
-142 ESGAADKALPPAKSA
+142 DSGAADEALPPAKSA
-157 GVAMA
+157 GVALA
-162 DETQGDAGVSDGAE
+162 DDTTPSVQNGAGS
-176 GMAVNLDI
+176 MAVNLDI
-184 ASIQVTNGQ
+184 ASVQVTNGQ
-193 ITYQDAASGLDM
+193 IAYQDAASGLDM
-205 TLNELALSSSN
+205 TLNDVALTSSN
-216 VSPTKAFPVELSF
+216 VSPDKAFPVELSF
-229 VAEGREPELR
+229 VADGREPELQ
-239 STINLDGKV
+239 STVSLDGKV
-248 ALDLQNGRHVLTGIS
+248 ALDLQGGRHVLSGVS
-263 LDTATSMPSLSEQSQ
+263 LDTTTRMPSLGDKDQSV
-278 QLALEIDTL
+278 ALDIDTL
-287 TLDTEQQRY
+287 TLDTDKQLY
-296 RIEGGELDASLN
+296 LADGAELDATLHQAA
-308 EPSLGEKALPVK
+308 LGDKALPLK
-320 ATFGAEADLAEGTAT
+320 ATFGAEADLAAGTAN
-335 LSDLLLTSGSDLR
+335 LENLLLTSGSDLR
-348 LSGALKASDITGE
+348 LSGALKAKDITGD

-385 QAPQT
+385 EAPQT
-390 ARGDALTSLAFSSP
+390 AKSSALTSLAFSSP
-404 LKGDLSQVQLTN
+404 FKGDMSQVQLTN

-451 DYLPPQTSEKTANLG
+451 DYLAPAGADEKTASLG
-466 TGVTAGLVAPAYAAD
+466 EALTAGVIAPVYAAD
-481 GDAEVLP
+481 GDAELLP
-488 VELLRTLGLKG
+488 VALLKTLGLQG
-499 QLDIANLT
+499 QLDIGTLI
-507 ASGLEMRK
+507 ASGLEMSK
-515 VSAKLSGQPGL
+515 VTAKLSGQPGV

-537 GGSLAASAR
+537 GGSLAANAR
-546 IDSRKTPLTM
+546 IDSRKTPLSM

-569 FLKALAPEQDDILR
+569 FLKALAPEQKDILR

-591 YTTSTNQLDSMKRN
+591 YTTSTNQIDSIKRN
-605 LNGSGDFEIRNG
+605 LNGKGNFEIRNG
-617 EILDVNVSEK
+617 EVLDVNISRE
-627 MCTTVA
+627 MCTAVA

-642 DWAAN
+642 EWKAN

-654 GSFKV
+654 GSFTV

-692 YNVAARFI
+692 YNVA
-700 EGTDDAACEVN
+700 VN
-711 PRLVKLRFPVQCQG
+711 PRLIKLRFPVQCQG

-740 GFQTAAAELA
+740 GFQSAAAELA

>member
-72 AQTWLP
+72 AEAWLP
-78 EQAHDQTPFASF
+78 EQERDQSPFASF
-90 KRAEVGVSFAPL
+90 TRAEVGVSFTPL

-116 LKLDLKRDADGRG
+116 LKLALERDAQGRG
-129 NWESLLQHAADAA
+129 NWESLLEHAATAA
-142 ESGAADKALPPAKSA
+142 DSGAADEALPPAKSA
-157 GVAMA
+157 GVALA
-162 DETQGDAGVSDGAE
+162 DDTTPSVQNGAGS
-176 GMAVNLDI
+176 MAVNLDI
-184 ASIQVTNGQ
+184 ASVQVTNGQ
-193 ITYQDAASGLDM
+193 IAYQDAASGLDM
-205 TLNELALSSSN
+205 TLNDVALTSSN
-216 VSPTKAFPVELSF
+216 VSPDKAFPVELSF
-229 VAEGREPELR
+229 VADGREPELQ
-239 STINLDGKV
+239 STVSLDGKV
-248 ALDLQNGRHVLTGIS
+248 ALDLQGGRHVLTGVS
-263 LDTATSMPSLSEQSQ
+263 LDTTTRMPSLGDKDQSV
-278 QLALEIDTL
+278 ALDIDTL
-287 TLDTEQQRY
+287 TLDTDKQLY
-296 RIEGGELDASLN
+296 LADGAELDATLHQAA
-308 EPSLGEKALPVK
+308 LGDKALPLK
-320 ATFGAEADLAEGTAT
+320 ATFGAEADLAAGTAN
-335 LSDLLLTSGSDLR
+335 LENLLLTSGSDLR
-348 LSGALKASDITGE
+348 LSGALKAKDITGD

-385 QAPQT
+385 EAPQT
-390 ARGDALTSLAFSSP
+390 AKSSALTSLAFSSP
-404 LKGDLSQVQLTN
+404 FKGDMSQVQLTN

-451 DYLPPQTSEKTANLG
+451 DYLAPAGADEKTASLG
-466 TGVTAGLVAPAYAAD
+466 EALTAGVIAPVYAAD
-481 GDAEVLP
+481 GDAELLP
-488 VELLRTLGLKG
+488 VALLKTLGLQG
-499 QLDIANLT
+499 QLDIGTLI
-507 ASGLEMRK
+507 ASGLEMSK
-515 VSAKLSGQPGL
+515 VTAKLSGQPGV

-537 GGSLAASAR
+537 GGSLAANAR
-546 IDSRKTPLTM
+546 IDSRKTPLSM

-569 FLKALAPEQDDILR
+569 FLKALAPEQKDILR

-591 YTTSTNQLDSMKRN
+591 YTTSTNQIDSIKRN
-605 LNGSGDFEIRNG
+605 LNGKGNFEIRNG
-617 EILDVNVSEK
+617 EVLDVNISKE
-627 MCTTVA
+627 MCTAVA

-642 DWAAN
+642 EWKAN

-654 GSFKV
+654 GSFTV

-700 EGTDDAACEVN
+700 EGADDAACEVN
-711 PRLVKLRFPVQCQG
+711 PRLIKLRFPVQCQG

-740 GFQTAAAELA
+740 GFQSAAAELA

>member
-72 AQTWLP
+72 AEAWLP
-78 EQAHDQTPFASF
+78 EQERDQSPFASF
-90 KRAEVGVSFAPL
+90 TRAEVGVSFTPL

-116 LKLDLKRDADGRG
+116 LKLALERDAQGRG
-129 NWESLLQHAADAA
+129 NWESLLEHAATAA
-142 ESGAADKALPPAKSA
+142 DSGAADEALPPAKSA
-157 GVAMA
+157 GVALAA
-162 DETQGDAGVSDGAE
+162 DTTPSVQNGAGS
-176 GMAVNLDI
+176 MAVNLDI
-184 ASIQVTNGQ
+184 ASVQVTNGQ
-193 ITYQDAASGLDM
+193 IAYQDAASGLDM
-205 TLNELALSSSN
+205 TLNDVALTSSN
-216 VSPTKAFPVELSF
+216 VSPDKAFPVELSF
-229 VAEGREPELR
+229 VADGREPELQ
-239 STINLDGKV
+239 STVSLDGKV
-248 ALDLQNGRHVLTGIS
+248 ALDLQGGRHVLSGVS
-263 LDTATSMPSLSEQSQ
+263 LDTTTRMPSLGDKDQSV
-278 QLALEIDTL
+278 ALDIDTL
-287 TLDTEQQRY
+287 TLDTDKQLY
-296 RIEGGELDASLN
+296 LADGAELDATLHQAA
-308 EPSLGEKALPVK
+308 LGDKALPLK
-320 ATFGAEADLAEGTAT
+320 ATFGAEADLAAGTAN
-335 LSDLLLTSGSDLR
+335 LENLLLTSGSDLR
-348 LSGALKASDITGE
+348 LSGALKAKDITGDE
-361 ALSYSGQF
+361 LSYSGQF

-385 QAPQT
+385 EAPQT
-390 ARGDALTSLAFSSP
+390 AKSSALTSLAFSSP
-404 LKGDLSQVQLTN
+404 FKGDMSQVQLTN

-451 DYLPPQTSEKTANLG
+451 DYLAPAGVDEKTASLG
-466 TGVTAGLVAPAYAAD
+466 EALTAGVIAPVYAAD
-481 GDAEVLP
+481 GDAELLP
-488 VELLRTLGLKG
+488 VALLKTLGLQG
-499 QLDIANLT
+499 QLDIGTLI
-507 ASGLEMRK
+507 ASGLEMSK
-515 VSAKLSGQPGL
+515 VTAKLSGQPGV

-537 GGSLAASAR
+537 GGSLAANAR
-546 IDSRKTPLTM
+546 IDSRKTPLSM

-569 FLKALAPEQDDILR
+569 FLKALAPEQKDILR

-591 YTTSTNQLDSMKRN
+591 YTTSTNQIDSIKRN
-605 LNGSGDFEIRNG
+605 LNGKGNFEIRNG
-617 EILDVNVSEK
+617 EVLDVNISKEI
-627 MCTTVA
+627 CTAVA

-642 DWAAN
+642 EWKAN

-654 GSFKV
+654 GSFTV

-700 EGTDDAACEVN
+700 EGADDAACEVN
-711 PRLVKLRFPVQCQG
+711 PRLIKLRFPVQCQG

-740 GFQTAAAELA
+740 GFQSAAAELA

>member
-72 AQTWLP
+72 AEAWLP
-78 EQAHDQTPFASF
+78 EQERDQSPFASF
-90 KRAEVGVSFAPL
+90 TRAEVGVSFTPL

-116 LKLDLKRDADGRG
+116 LKLALERDAQGRG
-129 NWESLLQHAADAA
+129 NWESLLEHAATAA
-142 ESGAADKALPPAKSA
+142 DSGAADEALPPAKSA
-157 GVAMA
+157 GVALA
-162 DETQGDAGVSDGAE
+162 DDTTPSVQNGAGS
-176 GMAVNLDI
+176 MAVNLDI
-184 ASIQVTNGQ
+184 ASVQVTNGQ
-193 ITYQDAASGLDM
+193 IAYQDAASGLDM
-205 TLNELALSSSN
+205 TLNDVALTSSN
-216 VSPTKAFPVELSF
+216 VSPDKAFPVELSF
-229 VAEGREPELR
+229 VADGREPELQ
-239 STINLDGKV
+239 STVSLDGKV
-248 ALDLQNGRHVLTGIS
+248 ALDLQGGRHVLTGVS
-263 LDTATSMPSLSEQSQ
+263 LDTTTRMPSLGDKDQSV
-278 QLALEIDTL
+278 ALDIDTL
-287 TLDTEQQRY
+287 TLDTDKQLY
-296 RIEGGELDASLN
+296 LADGAELDATLHQAA
-308 EPSLGEKALPVK
+308 LGDKALPLK
-320 ATFGAEADLAEGTAT
+320 ATFGAEADLAAGTAN
-335 LSDLLLTSGSDLR
+335 LENLLLTSGSDLR
-348 LSGALKASDITGE
+348 LSGALKAKDITGD

-385 QAPQT
+385 EAPQT
-390 ARGDALTSLAFSSP
+390 AKSSALTSLAFSSP
-404 LKGDLSQVQLTN
+404 FKGDMSQVQLTN

-451 DYLPPQTSEKTANLG
+451 DYLAPAGADEKTASLG
-466 TGVTAGLVAPAYAAD
+466 EALTAGVIAPVYAAD
-481 GDAEVLP
+481 GDAELLP
-488 VELLRTLGLKG
+488 VALLKTLGLQG
-499 QLDIANLT
+499 QLDIGTLI
-507 ASGLEMRK
+507 ASGLEMSK
-515 VSAKLSGQPGL
+515 VTAKLSGQPGV

-537 GGSLAASAR
+537 GGSLAANAR
-546 IDSRKTPLTM
+546 IDSRKTPLSM
-556 SFGEKLTNLDIAP
+556 SFGEKLSNLDIAP
-569 FLKALAPEQDDILR
+569 FLKALAPEQKGILR

-591 YTTSTNQLDSMKRN
+591 YTTSTNQIDSIKRN
-605 LNGSGDFEIRNG
+605 LNGKGNFEIRNG
-617 EILDVNVSEK
+617 EVLDVNVSRE
-627 MCTTVA
+627 MCTAVA

-642 DWAAN
+642 EWKAN

-654 GSFKV
+654 GSFTV

-700 EGTDDAACEVN
+700 EGADDAACEVN
-711 PRLVKLRFPVQCQG
+711 PRLIKLRFPVQCQG

-740 GFQTAAAELA
+740 GFQSAAAELA

>member
-72 AQTWLP
+72 AEAWLP
-78 EQAHDQTPFASF
+78 EQERDQSPFASF
-90 KRAEVGVSFAPL
+90 TRAEVGVSFTPL

-116 LKLDLKRDADGRG
+116 LKLALERDAQGRG
-129 NWESLLQHAADAA
+129 NWESLLEHAATAA
-142 ESGAADKALPPAKSA
+142 DSGAADEALPPAKSA
-157 GVAMA
+157 GVALA
-162 DETQGDAGVSDGAE
+162 DDTTPSVQNGAGS
-176 GMAVNLDI
+176 MAVNLDI
-184 ASIQVTNGQ
+184 ASVQVTNGQ
-193 ITYQDAASGLDM
+193 IAYQDAASGLDM
-205 TLNELALSSSN
+205 TLNDVALTSSN
-216 VSPTKAFPVELSF
+216 VSPDKAFPVELSF
-229 VAEGREPELR
+229 VADGREPELQ
-239 STINLDGKV
+239 STVSLDGKV
-248 ALDLQNGRHVLTGIS
+248 ALDLQGGRHVLTGVS
-263 LDTATSMPSLSEQSQ
+263 LDTTTRMPSLGDKDQSV
-278 QLALEIDTL
+278 ALDIDTL
-287 TLDTEQQRY
+287 TLDTDKQLY
-296 RIEGGELDASLN
+296 LADGAELDATLHQAA
-308 EPSLGEKALPVK
+308 LGDKALPLK
-320 ATFGAEADLAEGTAT
+320 ATFAAEADLAAGTAN
-335 LSDLLLTSGSDLR
+335 LENLLLTSGSDLR
-348 LSGALKASDITGE
+348 LSGALKAKDITDD
-361 ALSYSGQF
+361 ALSYTGQF

-379 MTRVGM
+379 MTRVGI

-390 ARGDALTSLAFSSP
+390 AKSSALTSLAFSSP
-404 LKGDLSQVQLTN
+404 FKGDMSQVQLTN

-451 DYLPPQTSEKTANLG
+451 DYLAPAGADEKTASLG
-466 TGVTAGLVAPAYAAD
+466 EALTAGVIAPVYAAD
-481 GDAEVLP
+481 GDAELLP
-488 VELLRTLGLKG
+488 VALLKTLGLQG
-499 QLDIANLT
+499 QLDIGTLI
-507 ASGLEMRK
+507 ASGLEMSK
-515 VSAKLSGQPGL
+515 VTAKLSGQPGV

-537 GGSLAASAR
+537 GGSLAANAR
-546 IDSRKTPLTM
+546 IDSRKTPLSM

-569 FLKALAPEQDDILR
+569 FLKALAPEQQDILR

-591 YTTSTNQLDSMKRN
+591 YTTSTNQIDSIKRN
-605 LNGSGDFEIRNG
+605 LNGKGNFEIRNG
-617 EILDVNVSEK
+617 EVLDVNISKE
-627 MCTTVA
+627 MCTAVA

-642 DWAAN
+642 EWKAN

-654 GSFKV
+654 GSFTV

-700 EGTDDAACEVN
+700 EGADDAACEVN
-711 PRLVKLRFPVQCQG
+711 PRLIKLRFPVQCQG

-740 GFQTAAAELA
+740 GFQSAAADLA

-770 DEDTRKKIDD
+770 DEDTRKKIDE